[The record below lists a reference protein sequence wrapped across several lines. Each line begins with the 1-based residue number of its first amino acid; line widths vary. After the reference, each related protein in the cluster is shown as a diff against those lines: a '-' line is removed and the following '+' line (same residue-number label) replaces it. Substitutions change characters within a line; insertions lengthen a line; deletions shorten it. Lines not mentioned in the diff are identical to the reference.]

1 MSDIL
6 CRWLNVELRLSKYV
20 DPRSFSKDFANGY
33 LIGEVLHKYQLQEDF
48 DLFLKSNT
56 ANSKLNNFTLME
68 PTLQLLGV
76 SFDLSMAQAVMREQH
91 GAATRLLYQL
101 FILLQKKKKAGL
113 TGTAMEAMQPAATA
127 CLHRVEND
135 IYSERLRTVVKR
147 EADLK
152 LQKIALKYEIKGR
165 EIYDK
170 SVMAHSVKEQ
180 KQQKVQEVMRLQDI
194 EKHRHARRKQHE
206 IMTRI
211 QTAIIQIP
219 KPPPKQTLKALEK
232 QQQNRKIQ
240 EAQKVHMEIAQFEK
254 NRKKLSP
261 AGGFGTSSLSAQQ
274 MSSFHTEAPRSHGS
288 QLQRP
293 EELARVNSEY
303 IQKIRQRLEEDAA
316 ARQQREKRRRRV
328 LVEQLKAHEAQEEAL
343 REEQLVERLTRQSQ
357 LERRL
362 AVQLMQLRQQKD
374 VLRQNRVFR
383 ERQYQEQR
391 LRDFQEA
398 LEREAALARQ
408 ASLDHAEETRKEIEV
423 HNRIAAERAQ
433 ARYRKHFDSCREMLE
448 QIVDL
453 ATKAGEYRLLTG
465 NLIPGKLMREW
476 KELLFCG
483 KPLYDSGSLEELPAD
498 PTPEQ
503 FIEVEK
509 QEILNNQDYDEY
521 MSMTGEWT
529 WPEEGEAKPPPSNNN
544 ILGHV
549 VLRLQTI
556 VNPPKPDTL
565 PPFFPRFT
573 LKACVLGKL
582 FSGKS
587 TCLTRIAQVHH
598 IHVLS
603 ANVLI
608 QEALAAHQLGELGCE
623 STESGETLSTKD
635 IDQMETDT
643 EMEEESSQ
651 DSVEPLAQEPQQQ
664 GAKKKP
670 KARTALSVRAQHGAG
685 VEKFLRKGRSVPDE
699 LLVDIVVEAIR
710 AIPADS
716 GWILDGFPVDLTQAK
731 LLEKALGGSDPG
743 KERKRR
749 NKRSILSVDSNA
761 PMDPPPPSPVLDL
774 ALLLDVS
781 DDHVLDR
788 VAKQACKEESSGQA
802 GAGAGAGE
810 ESCAPAREH
819 NVVIARDKSLEKRQ
833 IQHRITAFQDT
844 WPKLEKW
851 FSGKQSILVRLIAEM
866 SEDMLFR
873 KVESILYQAMMQSEK
888 GEEVVLDSG
897 KAPAVSPP
905 LVQVA
910 PVAAPAPTESTS
922 TLTQEGLTP
931 AVKRSRSKSNSRSP
945 KGSQSNIEKN
955 TSEGKDVHR
964 KLSKSGS
971 GGAGGRSRKLSIAS
985 SFENSHGG
993 KTSPTEPFAPTPGSA
1008 HWVYVDEPLPKE
1020 IPEYLVPYWENVCN
1034 SYVTNVKAVMQNL
1047 RTERILII
1055 HHLFNIREEFK
1066 QYLRRPDLKQEFV
1079 SQWQQDYNSIPKDMR
1094 DDEDTKAEL
1103 HQRLDDLRE
1112 RLWDICDKRKEEAGQ
1127 ERAAVMCDGWLED
1140 HTAVLI
1146 NHFSTLMQVEV
1157 DRFQDSLRLLRDY
1170 YTGMYRQV
1178 LPEAG
1183 PEFTC
1188 IPLLDIVALEEPGTQ
1203 TDKSKSS
1210 ERVTKSAG
1218 KRDTG
1223 GDEKKTSKVVPLI
1236 PRRPPS
1242 TEVASTKQ
1250 KGFQDPDE
1258 KLLHDIYQ
1266 TALTAINNMVSAEA
1280 AQREA
1285 EESEEAQQQMDRER
1299 LQRMSQ
1305 ASAAAANSGKDK
1317 KKAGTRKKGP
1327 PSPAQEPSPPPPPE
1341 EDSEEVCR
1349 RAIRTKIRQ
1358 EYAAALDHEDS
1369 AVKVRVEL
1377 VKACALCMVR
1387 GLHRRAEQ
1395 AFRTMEEWLGARFL
1409 AEMNSIDQLADVV
1422 RHHIESAAKLQSEL
1436 MLVCTDFFLN
1446 GDIRVVV
1453 SPPPPPRPA
1462 PLELPIDSTLTIL
1475 QLEAFY
1481 HQLRKVAP
1489 TGVQC
1494 STDFWEILQELT
1506 SLNMGTNALP
1516 DPWMHISETQL
1527 MELVSMLTQDTE
1539 MLDWRQFLLSAALP
1553 WPTPTLPQLVQ
1564 VLARFNMA
1572 DTGTTGSLTEEQYLQ
1587 VELWF
1592 PSERALPIP
1601 EDLSE
1606 PLPYD
1611 RLANLR
1617 KFFFL
1622 LFADPDCSPARVDY
1636 VTMLLYFAAHPDP
1649 VQGFVR
1655 ALSVLMG
1662 HPLRHHSSS
1671 KLLKS
1676 VPYMEEGLSESTEQE
1691 EEVETQGGP
1700 RGEEG
1705 VSIPALLRAIC
1716 HGGARGACHNR
1727 FRPNWKS
1734 PEEYKEDFVKVY
1746 RELGYKVEDKI
1757 PFSILSQHPVI
1768 QDLIEGSAQ
1777 YQLIDI
1783 HQALQVQQSEGEP
1796 LSLAVS

>member
-6 CRWLNVELRLSKYV
+6 CRWLNVELRLSKTV
-20 DPRSFSKDFANGY
+20 DPRSISKDFANGY
-33 LIGEVLHKYQLQEDF
+33 LIGEVLHKYQLQGDF
-48 DLFLKSNT
+48 DLFLKS
-56 ANSKLNNFTLME
+56 K
-68 PTLQLLGV
+68 
-76 SFDLSMAQAVMREQH
+76 
-91 GAATRLLYQL
+91 
-101 FILLQKKKKAGL
+101 
-113 TGTAMEAMQPAATA
+113 
-127 CLHRVEND
+127 
-135 IYSERLRTVVKR
+135 
-147 EADLK
+147 
-152 LQKIALKYEIKGR
+152 
-165 EIYDK
+165 
-170 SVMAHSVKEQ
+170 
-180 KQQKVQEVMRLQDI
+180 
-194 EKHRHARRKQHE
+194 
-206 IMTRI
+206 
-211 QTAIIQIP
+211 
-219 KPPPKQTLKALEK
+219 
-232 QQQNRKIQ
+232 
-240 EAQKVHMEIAQFEK
+240 
-254 NRKKLSP
+254 
-261 AGGFGTSSLSAQQ
+261 
-274 MSSFHTEAPRSHGS
+274 
-288 QLQRP
+288 P
-293 EELARVNSEY
+293 EELAQANSEY

-398 LEREAALARQ
+398 LEREAALAHQ

-423 HNRIAAERAQ
+423 HDRIATERAQ
-433 ARYRKHFDSCREMLE
+433 ARYRKHSDSCREILE

-476 KELLFCG
+476 KELMFCG
-483 KPLYDSGSLEELPAD
+483 KLLYDSGSLEELPAD

-529 WPEEGEAKPPPSNNN
+529 WPEEGETKPPPSNNN

-565 PPFFPRFT
+565 PPSFPRFT

-582 FSGKS
+582 FSGKT
-587 TCLTRIAQVHH
+587 TCLTRISKEHP
-598 IHVLS
+598 
-603 ANVLI
+603 
-608 QEALAAHQLGELGCE
+608 
-623 STESGETLSTKD
+623 
-635 IDQMETDT
+635 
-643 EMEEESSQ
+643 SQ
-651 DSVEPLAQEPQQQ
+651 
-664 GAKKKP
+664 
-670 KARTALSVRAQHGAG
+670 LSVRAQHGAA
-685 VEKFLRKGRSVPDE
+685 VEKFLRKGKSVPDE
-699 LLVDIVVEAIR
+699 LLVDIAVEAIR

-731 LLEKALGGSDPG
+731 LLEKALGGSDTG

-749 NKRSILSVDSNA
+749 NKRSNLSVDSNA
-761 PMDPPPPSPVLDL
+761 PKEPPPPSPVLDL

-788 VAKQACKEESSGQA
+788 AAKQACEFHSPA
-802 GAGAGAGE
+802 MV
-810 ESCAPAREH
+810 CANEY
-819 NVVIARDKSLEKRQ
+819 SLCYY
-833 IQHRITAFQDT
+833 HCRITAFQDT

-851 FSGKQSILVRLIAEM
+851 FSGKQSILMRLNAEM

-888 GEEVVLDSG
+888 EEWDC
-897 KAPAVSPP
+897 PALLKNQIKYPFFP
-905 LVQVA
+905 LL
-910 PVAAPAPTESTS
+910 P
-922 TLTQEGLTP
+922 
-931 AVKRSRSKSNSRSP
+931 
-945 KGSQSNIEKN
+945 
-955 TSEGKDVHR
+955 
-964 KLSKSGS
+964 
-971 GGAGGRSRKLSIAS
+971 GGAVGRSRKLSIAS
-985 SFENSHGG
+985 YENSHGG
-993 KTSPTEPFAPTPGSA
+993 NTSPTEPLAPTPGTA

-1047 RTERILII
+1047 RREQVTLT
-1055 HHLFNIREEFK
+1055 LLSCDACREEFK
-1066 QYLRRPDLKQEFV
+1066 QYLQRPDLKQEFV
-1079 SQWQQDYNSIPKDMR
+1079 SQWQQNYNSIPKDMR
-1094 DDEDTKAEL
+1094 DDEETKAEL

-1127 ERAAVMCDGWLED
+1127 ERAAIMCDGWLED

-1170 YTGMYRQV
+1170 YTGMYKQV
-1178 LPEAG
+1178 LSEAG

-1203 TDKSKSS
+1203 TDKSKRQAEGCCSGEGIRPDS
-1210 ERVTKSAG
+1210 FEIHWVYSLETILKQTG
-1218 KRDTG
+1218 RDLSIFVYS
-1223 GDEKKTSKVVPLI
+1223 GDEVP
-1236 PRRPPS
+1236 PRYRS
-1242 TEVASTKQ
+1242 RIS
-1250 KGFQDPDE
+1250 F
-1258 KLLHDIYQ
+1258 
-1266 TALTAINNMVSAEA
+1266 
-1280 AQREA
+1280 
-1285 EESEEAQQQMDRER
+1285 
-1299 LQRMSQ
+1299 
-1305 ASAAAANSGKDK
+1305 
-1317 KKAGTRKKGP
+1317 
-1327 PSPAQEPSPPPPPE
+1327 PSPILNISGGNAKLTQDQHLGSTSPYFSVPP
-1341 EDSEEVCR
+1341 
-1349 RAIRTKIRQ
+1349 
-1358 EYAAALDHEDS
+1358 
-1369 AVKVRVEL
+1369 
-1377 VKACALCMVR
+1377 
-1387 GLHRRAEQ
+1387 
-1395 AFRTMEEWLGARFL
+1395 
-1409 AEMNSIDQLADVV
+1409 SIDQLAEVV
-1422 RHHIESAAKLQSEL
+1422 RHHIESAVKLQSEL

-1446 GDIRVVV
+1446 GDMRVVV

-1462 PLELPIDSTLTIL
+1462 PLELPTDSTLTIL

-1481 HQLRKVAP
+1481 RQLCKVAP

-1516 DPWMHISETQL
+1516 DPWMHISESQL
-1527 MELVSMLTQDTE
+1527 VELVSMLTQNTE

-1553 WPTPTLPQLVQ
+1553 WPTPTLPQLLQ
-1564 VLARFNMA
+1564 VLARFKMA
-1572 DTGTTGSLTEEQYLQ
+1572 DAGATGSLTEEQYLK

-1592 PSERALPIP
+1592 PSERAVSIP

-1622 LFADPDCSPARVDY
+1622 LFSDPNCSPARVDY

-1649 VQGFVR
+1649 MQGFVR
-1655 ALSVLMG
+1655 ALSVVMG
-1662 HPLRHHSSS
+1662 QPLRHHSSS
-1671 KLLKS
+1671 RLLK
-1676 VPYMEEGLSESTEQE
+1676 VGYVTLHPRLHEGLSESTELE

-1716 HGGARGACHNR
+1716 HGGAWGACHNR
-1727 FRPNWKS
+1727 FHPNWKS
-1734 PEEYKEDFVKVY
+1734 PDEYKEVQDRSFT
-1746 RELGYKVEDKI
+1746 LFCKI
-1757 PFSILSQHPVI
+1757 YIYIYIYEKPGPRSVCAVMTTPCH
-1768 QDLIEGSAQ
+1768 D
-1777 YQLIDI
+1777 
-1783 HQALQVQQSEGEP
+1783 SE
-1796 LSLAVS
+1796 

>member
-6 CRWLNVELRLSKYV
+6 CRWLNVELRLSKTV
-20 DPRSFSKDFANGY
+20 DPRSISKDFANGY
-33 LIGEVLHKYQLQEDF
+33 LIGEVLHKYQLQGDF
-48 DLFLKSNT
+48 DMFLKSNT
-56 ANSKLNNFTLME
+56 ENSKLTNFTLME

-76 SFDLSMAQAVMREQH
+76 SFNLSMAQAVMREQH

-101 FILLQKKKKAGL
+101 FILLQKKRRAGL

-135 IYSERLRTVVKR
+135 IYSEVSGIRLPQPLTSASFVFCR
-147 EADLK
+147 
-152 LQKIALKYEIKGR
+152 R

-170 SVMAHSVKEQ
+170 SVMAHFVEEQ
-180 KQQKVQEVMRLQDI
+180 KRQKVQEEMRLQDI

-219 KPPPKQTLKALEK
+219 KPPPNRTLKALEK
-232 QQQNRKIQ
+232 QQQNRKKQ
-240 EAQKVHMEIAQFEK
+240 EAQVKEECLYCK
-254 NRKKLSP
+254 
-261 AGGFGTSSLSAQQ
+261 
-274 MSSFHTEAPRSHGS
+274 
-288 QLQRP
+288 LQRP
-293 EELARVNSEY
+293 EELAQANIEY

-423 HNRIAAERAQ
+423 HDRIATERAQ
-433 ARYRKHFDSCREMLE
+433 ARYRKHSDSCREILE

-465 NLIPGKLMREW
+465 NLIPAKLMREW
-476 KELLFCG
+476 KELMFCG
-483 KPLYDSGSLEELPAD
+483 MPLYDSGSLEELPAD

-529 WPEEGEAKPPPSNNN
+529 WPEEGETKPPPSNNN

-582 FSGKS
+582 FSGKT
-587 TCLTRIAQVHH
+587 TCLTRIA
-598 IHVLS
+598 
-603 ANVLI
+603 N
-608 QEALAAHQLGELGCE
+608 EY
-623 STESGETLSTKD
+623 TLYYY
-635 IDQMETDT
+635 
-643 EMEEESSQ
+643 
-651 DSVEPLAQEPQQQ
+651 
-664 GAKKKP
+664 
-670 KARTALSVRAQHGAG
+670 H
-685 VEKFLRKGRSVPDE
+685 
-699 LLVDIVVEAIR
+699 
-710 AIPADS
+710 
-716 GWILDGFPVDLTQAK
+716 
-731 LLEKALGGSDPG
+731 
-743 KERKRR
+743 
-749 NKRSILSVDSNA
+749 
-761 PMDPPPPSPVLDL
+761 
-774 ALLLDVS
+774 
-781 DDHVLDR
+781 
-788 VAKQACKEESSGQA
+788 C
-802 GAGAGAGE
+802 
-810 ESCAPAREH
+810 
-819 NVVIARDKSLEKRQ
+819 
-833 IQHRITAFQDT
+833 RITAFQDT

-851 FSGKQSILVRLIAEM
+851 FSGKQSILVRLNAEM

-888 GEEVVLDSG
+888 GTG
-897 KAPAVSPP
+897 
-905 LVQVA
+905 
-910 PVAAPAPTESTS
+910 
-922 TLTQEGLTP
+922 
-931 AVKRSRSKSNSRSP
+931 
-945 KGSQSNIEKN
+945 
-955 TSEGKDVHR
+955 
-964 KLSKSGS
+964 
-971 GGAGGRSRKLSIAS
+971 KLSIAS
-985 SFENSHGG
+985 SYENSHCGN
-993 KTSPTEPFAPTPGSA
+993 TSPTEPLAPTPGSA

-1047 RTERILII
+1047 RTEQVTLT
-1055 HHLFNIREEFK
+1055 LLSCDACREEFK

-1079 SQWQQDYNSIPKDMR
+1079 SQWQQNYNSIPKDMR
-1094 DDEDTKAEL
+1094 DDEETKAEL

-1127 ERAAVMCDGWLED
+1127 ERAAIMCDGWLED

-1170 YTGMYRQV
+1170 YTGMYKQV
-1178 LPEAG
+1178 LSEAG

-1203 TDKSKSS
+1203 TDKSKRQAEGSCSGERICPDSS
-1210 ERVTKSAG
+1210 E
-1218 KRDTG
+1218 
-1223 GDEKKTSKVVPLI
+1223 I
-1236 PRRPPS
+1236 PRVYSLETILNQMEANREGRIYICPII
-1242 TEVASTKQ
+1242 
-1250 KGFQDPDE
+1250 
-1258 KLLHDIYQ
+1258 KLLF
-1266 TALTAINNMVSAEA
+1266 
-1280 AQREA
+1280 
-1285 EESEEAQQQMDRER
+1285 
-1299 LQRMSQ
+1299 
-1305 ASAAAANSGKDK
+1305 
-1317 KKAGTRKKGP
+1317 
-1327 PSPAQEPSPPPPPE
+1327 
-1341 EDSEEVCR
+1341 C
-1349 RAIRTKIRQ
+1349 
-1358 EYAAALDHEDS
+1358 

-1387 GLHRRAEQ
+1387 FLHRQAEQ
-1395 AFRTMEEWLGARFL
+1395 AFRTMEELLGARFL
-1409 AEMNSIDQLADVV
+1409 SEMNSIDQLAEVV

-1446 GDIRVVV
+1446 GDMRVVV
-1453 SPPPPPRPA
+1453 SPPPPPRPV
-1462 PLELPIDSTLTIL
+1462 PLELPTDSTLTIL

-1481 HQLRKVAP
+1481 RQLRKVAP

-1516 DPWMHISETQL
+1516 DPWMHISESQL
-1527 MELVSMLTQDTE
+1527 VELVSMLTQDTE

-1553 WPTPTLPQLVQ
+1553 WPTPTLPQLLQ
-1564 VLARFNMA
+1564 VLARFKMA
-1572 DTGTTGSLTEEQYLQ
+1572 DAGATGSLTEEQYLK

-1592 PSERALPIP
+1592 PSERALSIP

-1622 LFADPDCSPARVDY
+1622 LFADPNSSPARVDY

-1649 VQGFVR
+1649 MQGFVR
-1655 ALSVLMG
+1655 ALSVVMG
-1662 HPLRHHSSS
+1662 QPLRHHSSS
-1671 KLLKS
+1671 RLLK
-1676 VPYMEEGLSESTEQE
+1676 VGYVTLLCI
-1691 EEVETQGGP
+1691 QGC
-1700 RGEEG
+1700 
-1705 VSIPALLRAIC
+1705 I
-1716 HGGARGACHNR
+1716 
-1727 FRPNWKS
+1727 
-1734 PEEYKEDFVKVY
+1734 
-1746 RELGYKVEDKI
+1746 
-1757 PFSILSQHPVI
+1757 
-1768 QDLIEGSAQ
+1768 
-1777 YQLIDI
+1777 
-1783 HQALQVQQSEGEP
+1783 
-1796 LSLAVS
+1796 

>member
-6 CRWLNVELRLSKYV
+6 CRWLNVELRLSKTV
-20 DPRSFSKDFANGY
+20 DPRSISKDFANGY
-33 LIGEVLHKYQLQEDF
+33 LIGEVLHKYQLQGDF
-48 DLFLKSNT
+48 DMFLKSNT
-56 ANSKLNNFTLME
+56 ENSKLTNFTLME

-76 SFDLSMAQAVMREQH
+76 SFNLSMAQAVMREQH

-101 FILLQKKKKAGL
+101 FILLQKKRRAGL

-135 IYSERLRTVVKR
+135 IYSE
-147 EADLK
+147 
-152 LQKIALKYEIKGR
+152 
-165 EIYDK
+165 
-170 SVMAHSVKEQ
+170 
-180 KQQKVQEVMRLQDI
+180 
-194 EKHRHARRKQHE
+194 HRHARRKQHE

-219 KPPPKQTLKALEK
+219 KPPPNRTLKALEK
-232 QQQNRKIQ
+232 QQQNRKKQ
-240 EAQKVHMEIAQFEK
+240 EAQVKEECLYCK
-254 NRKKLSP
+254 
-261 AGGFGTSSLSAQQ
+261 
-274 MSSFHTEAPRSHGS
+274 
-288 QLQRP
+288 LQRP
-293 EELARVNSEY
+293 EELAQANIEY

-423 HNRIAAERAQ
+423 HDRIATERAQ
-433 ARYRKHFDSCREMLE
+433 ARYRKHSDSCREILE

-465 NLIPGKLMREW
+465 NLIPAKLMREW
-476 KELLFCG
+476 KELMFCG
-483 KPLYDSGSLEELPAD
+483 MPLYDSGSLEELPAD

-529 WPEEGEAKPPPSNNN
+529 WPEEGETKPPPSNNN

-582 FSGKS
+582 FSGKT
-587 TCLTRIAQVHH
+587 TCLTRIAK
-598 IHVLS
+598 VLCIW
-603 ANVLI
+603 NNK
-608 QEALAAHQLGELGCE
+608 EHP
-623 STESGETLSTKD
+623 
-635 IDQMETDT
+635 
-643 EMEEESSQ
+643 SQ
-651 DSVEPLAQEPQQQ
+651 
-664 GAKKKP
+664 
-670 KARTALSVRAQHGAG
+670 LSVRAQHGAA
-685 VEKFLRKGRSVPDE
+685 VEKFLRNGRSVPDE
-699 LLVDIVVEAIR
+699 LLVDIAVEAIR

-731 LLEKALGGSDPG
+731 LLEKALGGSDTG

-749 NKRSILSVDSNA
+749 NKRSNLSVDSNV
-761 PMDPPPPSPVLDL
+761 PKEPPPPSPVLDL

-788 VAKQACKEESSGQA
+788 VAKQANEYTLYYYHC
-802 GAGAGAGE
+802 
-810 ESCAPAREH
+810 
-819 NVVIARDKSLEKRQ
+819 
-833 IQHRITAFQDT
+833 RITAFQDT

-851 FSGKQSILVRLIAEM
+851 FSGKQSILVRLNAEM

-888 GEEVVLDSG
+888 GTG
-897 KAPAVSPP
+897 
-905 LVQVA
+905 
-910 PVAAPAPTESTS
+910 
-922 TLTQEGLTP
+922 
-931 AVKRSRSKSNSRSP
+931 R
-945 KGSQSNIEKN
+945 
-955 TSEGKDVHR
+955 
-964 KLSKSGS
+964 
-971 GGAGGRSRKLSIAS
+971 AGGRSRKLSIAS
-985 SFENSHGG
+985 SYENSHCGN
-993 KTSPTEPFAPTPGSA
+993 TSPTEPLAPTPGSA

-1047 RTERILII
+1047 RTEQVTLT
-1055 HHLFNIREEFK
+1055 LLSCDACREEFK

-1079 SQWQQDYNSIPKDMR
+1079 SQWQQNYNSIPKDMR
-1094 DDEDTKAEL
+1094 DDEETKAEL

-1127 ERAAVMCDGWLED
+1127 ERAAIMCDGWLED

-1170 YTGMYRQV
+1170 YTGMYKQV
-1178 LPEAG
+1178 LSEAG

-1203 TDKSKSS
+1203 TDKSKRQAEGSCSGERICPDSS
-1210 ERVTKSAG
+1210 EIPRVYSLETILNQMEANREGRIYICPIIKLLFCSCQQLMG
-1218 KRDTG
+1218 IHNKY
-1223 GDEKKTSKVVPLI
+1223 KCFYVPLH
-1236 PRRPPS
+1236 PTLP
-1242 TEVASTKQ
+1242 
-1250 KGFQDPDE
+1250 
-1258 KLLHDIYQ
+1258 
-1266 TALTAINNMVSAEA
+1266 
-1280 AQREA
+1280 
-1285 EESEEAQQQMDRER
+1285 
-1299 LQRMSQ
+1299 
-1305 ASAAAANSGKDK
+1305 
-1317 KKAGTRKKGP
+1317 
-1327 PSPAQEPSPPPPPE
+1327 
-1341 EDSEEVCR
+1341 
-1349 RAIRTKIRQ
+1349 
-1358 EYAAALDHEDS
+1358 DS

-1387 GLHRRAEQ
+1387 FLHRQAEQ
-1395 AFRTMEEWLGARFL
+1395 AFRTMEELLGARFL
-1409 AEMNSIDQLADVV
+1409 SEMNSIDQLAEVV

-1446 GDIRVVV
+1446 GDMRVVV
-1453 SPPPPPRPA
+1453 SPPPPPRPV
-1462 PLELPIDSTLTIL
+1462 PLELPTDSTLTIL

-1481 HQLRKVAP
+1481 RQLRKVAP

-1516 DPWMHISETQL
+1516 DPWMHISDVQL
-1527 MELVSMLTQDTE
+1527 VELVSMLTQDTE

-1553 WPTPTLPQLVQ
+1553 WPTPTLPQLLQ
-1564 VLARFNMA
+1564 VLARFKMA
-1572 DTGTTGSLTEEQYLQ
+1572 DAGATGSLTEEQYLK

-1592 PSERALPIP
+1592 PSERALSIP

-1622 LFADPDCSPARVDY
+1622 LFADPNSSPARVDY

-1649 VQGFVR
+1649 MQGFVR
-1655 ALSVLMG
+1655 ALSVVMG
-1662 HPLRHHSSS
+1662 QPLRHHSSS
-1671 KLLKS
+1671 RLLK
-1676 VPYMEEGLSESTEQE
+1676 VGYVTLLCI
-1691 EEVETQGGP
+1691 QGC
-1700 RGEEG
+1700 
-1705 VSIPALLRAIC
+1705 I
-1716 HGGARGACHNR
+1716 
-1727 FRPNWKS
+1727 
-1734 PEEYKEDFVKVY
+1734 
-1746 RELGYKVEDKI
+1746 
-1757 PFSILSQHPVI
+1757 
-1768 QDLIEGSAQ
+1768 
-1777 YQLIDI
+1777 
-1783 HQALQVQQSEGEP
+1783 
-1796 LSLAVS
+1796 

>member
-6 CRWLNVELRLSKYV
+6 CRWLNVELRLSKTV
-20 DPRSFSKDFANGY
+20 DPRSISKDFANGY
-33 LIGEVLHKYQLQEDF
+33 LIGEVLHKYQLQGDF
-48 DLFLKSNT
+48 DLFLKSYKTIVSPST

-76 SFDLSMAQAVMREQH
+76 SLDLSMAQAVMREQH

-101 FILLQKKKKAGL
+101 FILLQKKRKAGL

-127 CLHRVEND
+127 FLHR
-135 IYSERLRTVVKR
+135 
-147 EADLK
+147 
-152 LQKIALKYEIKGR
+152 
-165 EIYDK
+165 
-170 SVMAHSVKEQ
+170 
-180 KQQKVQEVMRLQDI
+180 
-194 EKHRHARRKQHE
+194 HRHARRKQHE
-206 IMTRI
+206 MMTRI
-211 QTAIIQIP
+211 QTAVIQIP
-219 KPPPKQTLKALEK
+219 KPPPNRTLKALEK
-232 QQQNRKIQ
+232 QQQNRKKQ
-240 EAQKVHMEIAQFEK
+240 EAQVKEERQYCK
-254 NRKKLSP
+254 
-261 AGGFGTSSLSAQQ
+261 
-274 MSSFHTEAPRSHGS
+274 
-288 QLQRP
+288 LQRP
-293 EELARVNSEY
+293 EELAQANSEY
-303 IQKIRQRLEEDAA
+303 IQKIRQRLEEDAT

-374 VLRQNRVFR
+374 ILRQNRVFR

-423 HNRIAAERAQ
+423 HDRIATERAQ
-433 ARYRKHFDSCREMLE
+433 ARYRKHSDSCREILE

-476 KELLFCG
+476 KELMFCG

-529 WPEEGEAKPPPSNNN
+529 WPEEGETKPPPSNNN

-582 FSGKS
+582 FSGKT
-587 TCLTRIAQVHH
+587 TCLTRIAKVHH
-598 IHVLS
+598 IHILS

-608 QEALAAHQLGELGCE
+608 QEALAAHQLGKLGREVRKTCVQTFDWYCIYYLYICIRNNKE
-623 STESGETLSTKD
+623 HP
-635 IDQMETDT
+635 
-643 EMEEESSQ
+643 SQ
-651 DSVEPLAQEPQQQ
+651 
-664 GAKKKP
+664 
-670 KARTALSVRAQHGAG
+670 LSVRAQHGAA

-699 LLVDIVVEAIR
+699 LLVDIAVEAIR

-731 LLEKALGGSDPG
+731 LLEKALGGSDTG

-749 NKRSILSVDSNA
+749 NKRSNLSVDSNA
-761 PMDPPPPSPVLDL
+761 PKEPPPPSPVLDL

-788 VAKQACKEESSGQA
+788 AAKGPTLI
-802 GAGAGAGE
+802 
-810 ESCAPAREH
+810 CANEY
-819 NVVIARDKSLEKRQ
+819 SLCYY
-833 IQHRITAFQDT
+833 HCRITAFQDT

-851 FSGKQSILVRLIAEM
+851 FSGKQSILMRLNAEM

-873 KVESILYQAMMQSEK
+873 KVESILYQEWDCPVPLK
-888 GEEVVLDSG
+888 
-897 KAPAVSPP
+897 KKNIPFSPLLP
-905 LVQVA
+905 
-910 PVAAPAPTESTS
+910 
-922 TLTQEGLTP
+922 
-931 AVKRSRSKSNSRSP
+931 
-945 KGSQSNIEKN
+945 
-955 TSEGKDVHR
+955 
-964 KLSKSGS
+964 
-971 GGAGGRSRKLSIAS
+971 GGAVGHSRKLSIAS
-985 SFENSHGG
+985 SLENSHGVN
-993 KTSPTEPFAPTPGSA
+993 TSPTEPLAPTPGTT

-1079 SQWQQDYNSIPKDMR
+1079 SQWQQNYNSIPKDMR
-1094 DDEDTKAEL
+1094 DDEETKAEL

-1127 ERAAVMCDGWLED
+1127 ERAAIMCDGWLED

-1146 NHFSTLMQVEV
+1146 NHFSTLMQVML
-1157 DRFQDSLRLLRDY
+1157 FY
-1170 YTGMYRQV
+1170 
-1178 LPEAG
+1178 
-1183 PEFTC
+1183 
-1188 IPLLDIVALEEPGTQ
+1188 
-1203 TDKSKSS
+1203 
-1210 ERVTKSAG
+1210 
-1218 KRDTG
+1218 
-1223 GDEKKTSKVVPLI
+1223 VPLH
-1236 PRRPPS
+1236 PTLP
-1242 TEVASTKQ
+1242 
-1250 KGFQDPDE
+1250 
-1258 KLLHDIYQ
+1258 
-1266 TALTAINNMVSAEA
+1266 
-1280 AQREA
+1280 
-1285 EESEEAQQQMDRER
+1285 
-1299 LQRMSQ
+1299 
-1305 ASAAAANSGKDK
+1305 
-1317 KKAGTRKKGP
+1317 
-1327 PSPAQEPSPPPPPE
+1327 
-1341 EDSEEVCR
+1341 
-1349 RAIRTKIRQ
+1349 
-1358 EYAAALDHEDS
+1358 DS

-1387 GLHRRAEQ
+1387 VLHRQAEQ

-1409 AEMNSIDQLADVV
+1409 SEMNSIDQLAEVV

-1446 GDIRVVV
+1446 GDMRVVV
-1453 SPPPPPRPA
+1453 SPPNPPRPA
-1462 PLELPIDSTLTIL
+1462 PLELPTDSTLTIL

-1481 HQLRKVAP
+1481 RQLRKVAP

-1494 STDFWEILQELT
+1494 STDFWEILQEIT

-1516 DPWMHISETQL
+1516 DPWMHISEPQL
-1527 MELVSMLTQDTE
+1527 VELVSMLTQNTE

-1553 WPTPTLPQLVQ
+1553 WPTPTLPQLLQ
-1564 VLARFNMA
+1564 VLARFKMEDA
-1572 DTGTTGSLTEEQYLQ
+1572 GATGSLTEEQYLK
-1587 VELWF
+1587 V
-1592 PSERALPIP
+1592 PS
-1601 EDLSE
+1601 
-1606 PLPYD
+1606 Y
-1611 RLANLR
+1611 
-1617 KFFFL
+1617 FFFL

-1649 VQGFVR
+1649 MQGFVR
-1655 ALSVLMG
+1655 ALSVVMG
-1662 HPLRHHSSS
+1662 QPLRHQSSS
-1671 KLLKS
+1671 RLLKS
-1676 VPYMEEGLSESTEQE
+1676 VPYMEEGLSESTELE
-1691 EEVETQGGP
+1691 EEVEPQGGP

-1705 VSIPALLRAIC
+1705 VSMPALLRVIC
-1716 HGGARGACHNR
+1716 HGGAWGACQNR
-1727 FRPNWKS
+1727 FHPNWKS
-1734 PEEYKEDFVKVY
+1734 PDEYKEVQDRSFTPYCKIYIYIYIYKYNLVTDLFV
-1746 RELGYKVEDKI
+1746 
-1757 PFSILSQHPVI
+1757 LS
-1768 QDLIEGSAQ
+1768 
-1777 YQLIDI
+1777 
-1783 HQALQVQQSEGEP
+1783 
-1796 LSLAVS
+1796 

>member
-6 CRWLNVELRLSKYV
+6 CRWLNVELRLSKTV
-20 DPRSFSKDFANGY
+20 DPRSISKDFANGY
-33 LIGEVLHKYQLQEDF
+33 LIGEVLHKYQLQGDF
-48 DLFLKSNT
+48 DLFLKSYKTIVSPST

-76 SFDLSMAQAVMREQH
+76 SLDLSMAQAVMREQH

-101 FILLQKKKKAGL
+101 FILLQKKRKAGL

-127 CLHRVEND
+127 FLHR
-135 IYSERLRTVVKR
+135 
-147 EADLK
+147 
-152 LQKIALKYEIKGR
+152 
-165 EIYDK
+165 
-170 SVMAHSVKEQ
+170 
-180 KQQKVQEVMRLQDI
+180 
-194 EKHRHARRKQHE
+194 HRHARRKQHE
-206 IMTRI
+206 MMTRI
-211 QTAIIQIP
+211 QTAVIQIP
-219 KPPPKQTLKALEK
+219 KPPPNRTLKALEK
-232 QQQNRKIQ
+232 QQQNRKKQ
-240 EAQKVHMEIAQFEK
+240 EAQVKEECLYCK
-254 NRKKLSP
+254 
-261 AGGFGTSSLSAQQ
+261 
-274 MSSFHTEAPRSHGS
+274 
-288 QLQRP
+288 LQRP
-293 EELARVNSEY
+293 EELAQANSEY
-303 IQKIRQRLEEDAA
+303 IQKIRQRLEEDAT
-316 ARQQREKRRRRV
+316 ARQQREKRRRHV

-408 ASLDHAEETRKEIEV
+408 ASLDHAEDTRKEIEV
-423 HNRIAAERAQ
+423 HDRIATERAQ
-433 ARYRKHFDSCREMLE
+433 ARYRKHSDSCREILE

-476 KELLFCG
+476 KELMFCG

-529 WPEEGEAKPPPSNNN
+529 WPEEGETKPPPSNNN

-582 FSGKS
+582 FSGKT
-587 TCLTRIAQVHH
+587 TCLTRIAKEFVRMRTCIRNNKEHP
-598 IHVLS
+598 
-603 ANVLI
+603 
-608 QEALAAHQLGELGCE
+608 
-623 STESGETLSTKD
+623 
-635 IDQMETDT
+635 
-643 EMEEESSQ
+643 SQ
-651 DSVEPLAQEPQQQ
+651 
-664 GAKKKP
+664 
-670 KARTALSVRAQHGAG
+670 LSVRAQHGAA

-699 LLVDIVVEAIR
+699 LLVDIAVEAIR

-731 LLEKALGGSDPG
+731 LLEKALGGSDTG

-749 NKRSILSVDSNA
+749 NKRSNLSVDSNA
-761 PMDPPPPSPVLDL
+761 PKEPPPPSPVLDL

-788 VAKQACKEESSGQA
+788 AAKQACEFHSPERWTNRKVTSSNPRA
-802 GAGAGAGE
+802 
-810 ESCAPAREH
+810 
-819 NVVIARDKSLEKRQ
+819 DKGTNLSLCYY
-833 IQHRITAFQDT
+833 HCRITAFQDT

-851 FSGKQSILVRLIAEM
+851 FSGKQSILMRLNAEM

-888 GEEVVLDSG
+888 GG
-897 KAPAVSPP
+897 AV
-905 LVQVA
+905 
-910 PVAAPAPTESTS
+910 
-922 TLTQEGLTP
+922 GH
-931 AVKRSRSKSNSRSP
+931 SR
-945 KGSQSNIEKN
+945 
-955 TSEGKDVHR
+955 T
-964 KLSKSGS
+964 
-971 GGAGGRSRKLSIAS
+971 LSIAS
-985 SFENSHGG
+985 SFENSHGVT
-993 KTSPTEPFAPTPGSA
+993 TSPTEPLAPTPGTT

-1079 SQWQQDYNSIPKDMR
+1079 SQWQQNYNSIPKDMR
-1094 DDEDTKAEL
+1094 DDEETKAEL

-1127 ERAAVMCDGWLED
+1127 ERAAIMCDGWLED

-1146 NHFSTLMQVEV
+1146 NHFSTLIQVEV

-1170 YTGMYRQV
+1170 YTGMYKQV
-1178 LPEAG
+1178 LSEAA

-1188 IPLLDIVALEEPGTQ
+1188 IPLLDIVALEEPGNQ
-1203 TDKSKSS
+1203 TDKSKRQAEGCCSGEGIRPDSS
-1210 ERVTKSAG
+1210 KIPRVYSLETILNQMESSWQQLMGIHNKYKG
-1218 KRDTG
+1218 FY
-1223 GDEKKTSKVVPLI
+1223 VPLH
-1236 PRRPPS
+1236 PTLP
-1242 TEVASTKQ
+1242 
-1250 KGFQDPDE
+1250 
-1258 KLLHDIYQ
+1258 
-1266 TALTAINNMVSAEA
+1266 
-1280 AQREA
+1280 
-1285 EESEEAQQQMDRER
+1285 
-1299 LQRMSQ
+1299 
-1305 ASAAAANSGKDK
+1305 
-1317 KKAGTRKKGP
+1317 
-1327 PSPAQEPSPPPPPE
+1327 
-1341 EDSEEVCR
+1341 
-1349 RAIRTKIRQ
+1349 
-1358 EYAAALDHEDS
+1358 DS

-1387 GLHRRAEQ
+1387 VLHRQAEQ

-1409 AEMNSIDQLADVV
+1409 SEMNSIDQLAEVV

-1446 GDIRVVV
+1446 GDVRVVV
-1453 SPPPPPRPA
+1453 SPPNPPRPA
-1462 PLELPIDSTLTIL
+1462 PLELPTDSTLTIL

-1481 HQLRKVAP
+1481 RQLRKVAP

-1494 STDFWEILQELT
+1494 STDFWEILQEIT

-1516 DPWMHISETQL
+1516 DPWMHISESQL
-1527 MELVSMLTQDTE
+1527 VELVSMLTQNTE

-1553 WPTPTLPQLVQ
+1553 WPTPTLPQLLQ
-1564 VLARFNMA
+1564 VLARFKME
-1572 DTGTTGSLTEEQYLQ
+1572 DTGATGSLTEEQYLK

-1649 VQGFVR
+1649 TQGFVR
-1655 ALSVLMG
+1655 ALSVVMG
-1662 HPLRHHSSS
+1662 QPLRHQSSS
-1671 KLLKS
+1671 RLLKVGFVTLHPRLHVKQHPIPLHS
-1676 VPYMEEGLSESTEQE
+1676 VPTLVKRSVLYSVPTLVKRTVLYSVPTLVKRSVLYSVPTLVKRTVLYSVPTLVKRSVLYSVSSQKDSSQQE
-1691 EEVETQGGP
+1691 C
-1700 RGEEG
+1700 
-1705 VSIPALLRAIC
+1705 SI
-1716 HGGARGACHNR
+1716 
-1727 FRPNWKS
+1727 
-1734 PEEYKEDFVKVY
+1734 
-1746 RELGYKVEDKI
+1746 
-1757 PFSILSQHPVI
+1757 
-1768 QDLIEGSAQ
+1768 
-1777 YQLIDI
+1777 
-1783 HQALQVQQSEGEP
+1783 
-1796 LSLAVS
+1796 

>member
-6 CRWLNVELRLSKYV
+6 CRWLNVELRLSKTV
-20 DPRSFSKDFANGY
+20 DPRSISKDFANGY
-33 LIGEVLHKYQLQEDF
+33 LIGEVLHKYQLQGDF

-76 SFDLSMAQAVMREQH
+76 SFDLSMAQAVMREQQ

-101 FILLQKKKKAGL
+101 FILLQKKRKAGL

-135 IYSERLRTVVKR
+135 IYSEVSGIRLPQPLTRFDT
-147 EADLK
+147 
-152 LQKIALKYEIKGR
+152 QC
-165 EIYDK
+165 
-170 SVMAHSVKEQ
+170 
-180 KQQKVQEVMRLQDI
+180 
-194 EKHRHARRKQHE
+194 HRHVRRKQHE
-206 IMTRI
+206 MMTRI

-219 KPPPKQTLKALEK
+219 KPPPNRTLKALEK
-232 QQQNRKIQ
+232 QQQNRKQQ
-240 EAQKVHMEIAQFEK
+240 EAQVKEECLYCK
-254 NRKKLSP
+254 
-261 AGGFGTSSLSAQQ
+261 
-274 MSSFHTEAPRSHGS
+274 
-288 QLQRP
+288 LQRP
-293 EELARVNSEY
+293 EELAQANSEY

-398 LEREAALARQ
+398 LEREAALAHQ

-423 HNRIAAERAQ
+423 HDRIATERAQ
-433 ARYRKHFDSCREMLE
+433 ARYRKHSDSCREILE

-476 KELLFCG
+476 KELMFCG
-483 KPLYDSGSLEELPAD
+483 KLLYDSGSLEELPAD

-529 WPEEGEAKPPPSNNN
+529 WPEEGETKPPPSNNN

-565 PPFFPRFT
+565 PPSFPRFT

-582 FSGKS
+582 FSGKT
-587 TCLTRIAQVHH
+587 TCLTRISKEHP
-598 IHVLS
+598 
-603 ANVLI
+603 
-608 QEALAAHQLGELGCE
+608 
-623 STESGETLSTKD
+623 
-635 IDQMETDT
+635 
-643 EMEEESSQ
+643 SQ
-651 DSVEPLAQEPQQQ
+651 
-664 GAKKKP
+664 
-670 KARTALSVRAQHGAG
+670 LSVRAQHGAA
-685 VEKFLRKGRSVPDE
+685 VEKFLRKGKSVPDE
-699 LLVDIVVEAIR
+699 LLVDIAVEAIR

-731 LLEKALGGSDPG
+731 LLEKALGGSDTG

-749 NKRSILSVDSNA
+749 NKRSNLSVDSNA
-761 PMDPPPPSPVLDL
+761 PKEPPPPSPVLDL

-788 VAKQACKEESSGQA
+788 AAKQASMV
-802 GAGAGAGE
+802 
-810 ESCAPAREH
+810 CANEY
-819 NVVIARDKSLEKRQ
+819 SLCYY
-833 IQHRITAFQDT
+833 HCRITAFQDT

-851 FSGKQSILVRLIAEM
+851 FSGKQSILMRLNAEM

-888 GEEVVLDSG
+888 GTEEWDC
-897 KAPAVSPP
+897 PALLKNQIKYPFFP
-905 LVQVA
+905 LL
-910 PVAAPAPTESTS
+910 P
-922 TLTQEGLTP
+922 
-931 AVKRSRSKSNSRSP
+931 
-945 KGSQSNIEKN
+945 
-955 TSEGKDVHR
+955 
-964 KLSKSGS
+964 
-971 GGAGGRSRKLSIAS
+971 GGAVGRSRKLSIAS
-985 SFENSHGG
+985 YENSHGG
-993 KTSPTEPFAPTPGSA
+993 NTSPTEPLAPTPGTA

-1047 RTERILII
+1047 RRELTLT
-1055 HHLFNIREEFK
+1055 LLSCDACREEFK
-1066 QYLRRPDLKQEFV
+1066 QYLQRPDLKQEFV
-1079 SQWQQDYNSIPKDMR
+1079 SQWQQNYNSIPKDMR
-1094 DDEDTKAEL
+1094 DDEETKAEL

-1127 ERAAVMCDGWLED
+1127 ERAAIMCDGWLED

-1170 YTGMYRQV
+1170 YTGMYKQV
-1178 LPEAG
+1178 LSEAG

-1203 TDKSKSS
+1203 TDKSKRQAEGCCSGEGIRPDSFEIHWVYSLETILKQTGRDLSIFSS
-1210 ERVTKSAG
+1210 WQQLMGIHNKY
-1218 KRDTG
+1218 KCFYL
-1223 GDEKKTSKVVPLI
+1223 PLH
-1236 PRRPPS
+1236 PTLP
-1242 TEVASTKQ
+1242 
-1250 KGFQDPDE
+1250 
-1258 KLLHDIYQ
+1258 
-1266 TALTAINNMVSAEA
+1266 
-1280 AQREA
+1280 
-1285 EESEEAQQQMDRER
+1285 
-1299 LQRMSQ
+1299 
-1305 ASAAAANSGKDK
+1305 
-1317 KKAGTRKKGP
+1317 
-1327 PSPAQEPSPPPPPE
+1327 
-1341 EDSEEVCR
+1341 
-1349 RAIRTKIRQ
+1349 
-1358 EYAAALDHEDS
+1358 DS
-1369 AVKVRVEL
+1369 AVKVRMEL

-1387 GLHRRAEQ
+1387 VLHRQAEQ

-1409 AEMNSIDQLADVV
+1409 SEMNSIDQLAEVV
-1422 RHHIESAAKLQSEL
+1422 RHHIESAVKLQSEL

-1446 GDIRVVV
+1446 GDMRVVV

-1462 PLELPIDSTLTIL
+1462 PLELPTDSTLTIL

-1481 HQLRKVAP
+1481 RQLCKVAP

-1516 DPWMHISETQL
+1516 DPWMHISESQL
-1527 MELVSMLTQDTE
+1527 VELVSMLTQNTE

-1553 WPTPTLPQLVQ
+1553 WPTPTLPQLLQ
-1564 VLARFNMA
+1564 VLARFKMA
-1572 DTGTTGSLTEEQYLQ
+1572 DAGATGSLTEEQYLK

-1592 PSERALPIP
+1592 PSERAVSIP

-1622 LFADPDCSPARVDY
+1622 LFSDPNCSPARVDY

-1649 VQGFVR
+1649 MQGFVR
-1655 ALSVLMG
+1655 ALSVVMG
-1662 HPLRHHSSS
+1662 QPLRHHSSS
-1671 KLLKS
+1671 RLLK
-1676 VPYMEEGLSESTEQE
+1676 LE

-1716 HGGARGACHNR
+1716 HGGAWGACHNR
-1727 FRPNWKS
+1727 FHPNWKS
-1734 PEEYKEDFVKVY
+1734 PDEYKEVQDRSFT
-1746 RELGYKVEDKI
+1746 LFCKI
-1757 PFSILSQHPVI
+1757 YIYIYIYEKPGPRSVCAVMTTPCH
-1768 QDLIEGSAQ
+1768 D
-1777 YQLIDI
+1777 
-1783 HQALQVQQSEGEP
+1783 SE
-1796 LSLAVS
+1796 

>member
-6 CRWLNVELRLSKYV
+6 CRWLNVELRLSKTV
-20 DPRSFSKDFANGY
+20 DPRSISKDFANGY
-33 LIGEVLHKYQLQEDF
+33 LIGEVLHKYQLQGDF

-76 SFDLSMAQAVMREQH
+76 SLDLSMAQAVMREQH

-101 FILLQKKKKAGL
+101 FILLQKKRKAGL

-127 CLHRVEND
+127 FLHRVEND

-170 SVMAHSVKEQ
+170 SVMAHFVEEQ
-180 KQQKVQEVMRLQDI
+180 RRQKVQEEMRLQDI

-206 IMTRI
+206 MMTRI
-211 QTAIIQIP
+211 QTAVIQIP
-219 KPPPKQTLKALEK
+219 KPPPNRTLKALEK
-232 QQQNRKIQ
+232 QQQNRKKQ

-261 AGGFGTSSLSAQQ
+261 AGGFGTSSLSAQH
-274 MSSFHTEAPRSHGS
+274 MSAFHSEAPRSHGS

-293 EELARVNSEY
+293 EELAQANSEY
-303 IQKIRQRLEEDAA
+303 IQKIRQRLEEDAT
-316 ARQQREKRRRRV
+316 ARQQREKRRRHV

-408 ASLDHAEETRKEIEV
+408 ASLDHAEDTRKEIEV
-423 HNRIAAERAQ
+423 HDRIATERAQ
-433 ARYRKHFDSCREMLE
+433 ARYRKHSDSCREILE

-476 KELLFCG
+476 KELMFCG

-529 WPEEGEAKPPPSNNN
+529 WPEEGETKPPPSNNN

-582 FSGKS
+582 FSGKT
-587 TCLTRIAQVHH
+587 TCLTRIAKVHH
-598 IHVLS
+598 IHILS

-608 QEALAAHQLGELGCE
+608 QEALAAHQLGKLGRE
-623 STESGETLSTKD
+623 SPESCETLATKD
-635 IDQMETDT
+635 IDQVEMDT
-643 EMEEESSQ
+643 QMEEESSQ
-651 DSVEPLAQEPQQQ
+651 GSGPLAQEPQQQ

-670 KARTALSVRAQHGAG
+670 KLSVRAQHGAA

-699 LLVDIVVEAIR
+699 LLVDIAVEAIR

-731 LLEKALGGSDPG
+731 LLEKALGGSDTG

-749 NKRSILSVDSNA
+749 NKRSNLSVDSNA
-761 PMDPPPPSPVLDL
+761 PKEPPPPSPVLDL

-788 VAKQACKEESSGQA
+788 AAKQAYEEESSDLV
-802 GAGAGAGE
+802 GAGE

-851 FSGKQSILVRLIAEM
+851 FSGKQSILMRLNAEM

-888 GEEVVLDSG
+888 GEGVVLDSG
-897 KAPAVSPP
+897 KAPAVSTA
-905 LVQVA
+905 LVQVT
-910 PVAAPAPTESTS
+910 PVAVPAPTESTS

-931 AVKRSRSKSNSRSP
+931 PVKCSSSKSNSRSP

-955 TSEGKDVHR
+955 TSEGKDVHL

-971 GGAGGRSRKLSIAS
+971 GGAVGHSRTLSIAS
-985 SFENSHGG
+985 SFENSHGVT
-993 KTSPTEPFAPTPGSA
+993 TSPTEPLAPTPGTT

-1079 SQWQQDYNSIPKDMR
+1079 SQWQQNYNSIPKDMR
-1094 DDEDTKAEL
+1094 DDEETKAEL

-1127 ERAAVMCDGWLED
+1127 ERAAIMCDGWLED

-1146 NHFSTLMQVEV
+1146 NHFSTLIQVEV

-1170 YTGMYRQV
+1170 YTGMYKQV
-1178 LPEAG
+1178 LSEAA

-1188 IPLLDIVALEEPGTQ
+1188 IPLLDIVALEEPGNQ

-1218 KRDTG
+1218 KRDCE
-1223 GDEKKTSKVVPLI
+1223 GDEKKKTKVVPLI

-1242 TEVASTKQ
+1242 TEVASMKQ

-1266 TALTAINNMVSAEA
+1266 TALTAINNMVSVEA

-1285 EESEEAQQQMDRER
+1285 EENEEAQQQMDRER

-1305 ASAAAANSGKDK
+1305 ASASAAAAAANSGKDK
-1317 KKAGTRKKGP
+1317 KKAGTKKKGP
-1327 PSPAQEPSPPPPPE
+1327 PSPAQEPSPPPAPE
-1341 EDSEEVCR
+1341 EDSEEVCK
-1349 RAIRTKIRQ
+1349 RAIRNKIRQ

-1387 GLHRRAEQ
+1387 VLHRQAEQ

-1409 AEMNSIDQLADVV
+1409 SEMNSIDQLAEVV

-1446 GDIRVVV
+1446 GDVRVVV
-1453 SPPPPPRPA
+1453 SPPNPPRPA
-1462 PLELPIDSTLTIL
+1462 PLELPTDSTLTIL

-1481 HQLRKVAP
+1481 RQLRKVAP

-1494 STDFWEILQELT
+1494 STDFWEILQEIT

-1516 DPWMHISETQL
+1516 DPWMHISESQL
-1527 MELVSMLTQDTE
+1527 VELVSMLTQNTE

-1553 WPTPTLPQLVQ
+1553 WPTPTLPQLLQ
-1564 VLARFNMA
+1564 VLARFKME
-1572 DTGTTGSLTEEQYLQ
+1572 DTGATGSLTEEQYLK

-1649 VQGFVR
+1649 TQGFVR
-1655 ALSVLMG
+1655 ALSVVMG
-1662 HPLRHHSSS
+1662 QPLRHQSSS
-1671 KLLKS
+1671 RLLKS
-1676 VPYMEEGLSESTEQE
+1676 VPYMEEGLSESTELE
-1691 EEVETQGGP
+1691 EEVEPQGGP

-1716 HGGARGACHNR
+1716 HGGAWGACQNR
-1727 FRPNWKS
+1727 FHPNWKT
-1734 PEEYKEDFVKVY
+1734 PDEYKEDFVKVY

-1783 HQALQVQQSEGEP
+1783 HRALQVQQSEGEP
-1796 LSLAVS
+1796 LMVS

>member
-1 MSDIL
+1 
-6 CRWLNVELRLSKYV
+6 
-20 DPRSFSKDFANGY
+20 
-33 LIGEVLHKYQLQEDF
+33 
-48 DLFLKSNT
+48 
-56 ANSKLNNFTLME
+56 ME

-219 KPPPKQTLKALEK
+219 KPPPNQTLKALEK

-261 AGGFGTSSLSAQQ
+261 AGGFGTSSL
-274 MSSFHTEAPRSHGS
+274 RSHGS

-328 LVEQLKAHEAQEEAL
+328 LVEQLKAHEAQE
-343 REEQLVERLTRQSQ
+343 

-374 VLRQNRVFR
+374 VLRQNR
-383 ERQYQEQR
+383 
-391 LRDFQEA
+391 
-398 LEREAALARQ
+398 ALARQ
-408 ASLDHAEETRKEIEV
+408 ASLDHAEETRKEMEV

-587 TCLTRIAQVHH
+587 TCLTRIAQ
-598 IHVLS
+598 

-623 STESGETLSTKD
+623 
-635 IDQMETDT
+635 
-643 EMEEESSQ
+643 
-651 DSVEPLAQEPQQQ
+651 
-664 GAKKKP
+664 
-670 KARTALSVRAQHGAG
+670 HGAG
-685 VEKFLRKGRSVPDE
+685 VENFLRKGRSVPDE

-761 PMDPPPPSPVLDL
+761 PKDPPPPSPVLDL
-774 ALLLDVS
+774 ALLLD
-781 DDHVLDR
+781 
-788 VAKQACKEESSGQA
+788 
-802 GAGAGAGE
+802 
-810 ESCAPAREH
+810 
-819 NVVIARDKSLEKRQ
+819 
-833 IQHRITAFQDT
+833 
-844 WPKLEKW
+844 
-851 FSGKQSILVRLIAEM
+851 SILVRLIAEM

-931 AVKRSRSKSNSRSP
+931 A
-945 KGSQSNIEKN
+945 
-955 TSEGKDVHR
+955 
-964 KLSKSGS
+964 
-971 GGAGGRSRKLSIAS
+971 
-985 SFENSHGG
+985 
-993 KTSPTEPFAPTPGSA
+993 
-1008 HWVYVDEPLPKE
+1008 
-1020 IPEYLVPYWENVCN
+1020 
-1034 SYVTNVKAVMQNL
+1034 AVMQNL

-1188 IPLLDIVALEEPGTQ
+1188 IPLLDI
-1203 TDKSKSS
+1203 
-1210 ERVTKSAG
+1210 
-1218 KRDTG
+1218 
-1223 GDEKKTSKVVPLI
+1223 
-1236 PRRPPS
+1236 
-1242 TEVASTKQ
+1242 

-1341 EDSEEVCR
+1341 EDSEEC
-1349 RAIRTKIRQ
+1349 
-1358 EYAAALDHEDS
+1358 
-1369 AVKVRVEL
+1369 
-1377 VKACALCMVR
+1377 
-1387 GLHRRAEQ
+1387 
-1395 AFRTMEEWLGARFL
+1395 
-1409 AEMNSIDQLADVV
+1409 
-1422 RHHIESAAKLQSEL
+1422 EL

-1481 HQLRKVAP
+1481 HQLRK
-1489 TGVQC
+1489 
-1494 STDFWEILQELT
+1494 
-1506 SLNMGTNALP
+1506 
-1516 DPWMHISETQL
+1516 
-1527 MELVSMLTQDTE
+1527 
-1539 MLDWRQFLLSAALP
+1539 
-1553 WPTPTLPQLVQ
+1553 
-1564 VLARFNMA
+1564 
-1572 DTGTTGSLTEEQYLQ
+1572 
-1587 VELWF
+1587 
-1592 PSERALPIP
+1592 
-1601 EDLSE
+1601 
-1606 PLPYD
+1606 
-1611 RLANLR
+1611 
-1617 KFFFL
+1617 FFFL

-1655 ALSVLMG
+1655 ALS
-1662 HPLRHHSSS
+1662 
-1671 KLLKS
+1671 
-1676 VPYMEEGLSESTEQE
+1676 
-1691 EEVETQGGP
+1691 
-1700 RGEEG
+1700 
-1705 VSIPALLRAIC
+1705 
-1716 HGGARGACHNR
+1716 
-1727 FRPNWKS
+1727 
-1734 PEEYKEDFVKVY
+1734 DFVKVY

>member
-6 CRWLNVELRLSKYV
+6 CRWLNVELRLSKTV
-20 DPRSFSKDFANGY
+20 DPRSISKDFANGY
-33 LIGEVLHKYQLQEDF
+33 LIGEVLHKYQLQGDF

-76 SFDLSMAQAVMREQH
+76 SLDLSMAQAVMREQH

-101 FILLQKKKKAGL
+101 FILLQKKRKAGL

-127 CLHRVEND
+127 FLHRVEND
-135 IYSERLRTVVKR
+135 IYSEVSGIRLPHVCFIRLLSPGWFK
-147 EADLK
+147 
-152 LQKIALKYEIKGR
+152 
-165 EIYDK
+165 IYDK
-170 SVMAHSVKEQ
+170 SVMAHFVEEQ
-180 KQQKVQEVMRLQDI
+180 RRQKVQEEMRLQDI

-206 IMTRI
+206 MMTRI
-211 QTAIIQIP
+211 QTAVIQIP
-219 KPPPKQTLKALEK
+219 KPPPNRTLKALEK
-232 QQQNRKIQ
+232 QQQNRKKQ
-240 EAQKVHMEIAQFEK
+240 EAQVKEECLYCK
-254 NRKKLSP
+254 
-261 AGGFGTSSLSAQQ
+261 
-274 MSSFHTEAPRSHGS
+274 
-288 QLQRP
+288 LQRP
-293 EELARVNSEY
+293 EELAQANSEY
-303 IQKIRQRLEEDAA
+303 IQKIRQRLEEDAT
-316 ARQQREKRRRRV
+316 ARQQREKRRRHV

-408 ASLDHAEETRKEIEV
+408 ASLDHAEDTRKEIEV
-423 HNRIAAERAQ
+423 HDRIATERAQ
-433 ARYRKHFDSCREMLE
+433 ARYRKHSDSCREILE

-476 KELLFCG
+476 KELMFCG

-529 WPEEGEAKPPPSNNN
+529 WPEEGETKPPPSNNN

-582 FSGKS
+582 FSGKT
-587 TCLTRIAQVHH
+587 TCLTRIA
-598 IHVLS
+598 
-603 ANVLI
+603 
-608 QEALAAHQLGELGCE
+608 
-623 STESGETLSTKD
+623 K
-635 IDQMETDT
+635 
-643 EMEEESSQ
+643 
-651 DSVEPLAQEPQQQ
+651 
-664 GAKKKP
+664 
-670 KARTALSVRAQHGAG
+670 
-685 VEKFLRKGRSVPDE
+685 
-699 LLVDIVVEAIR
+699 
-710 AIPADS
+710 ADS

-731 LLEKALGGSDPG
+731 LLEKALGGSDTG

-749 NKRSILSVDSNA
+749 NKRSNLSVDSNA
-761 PMDPPPPSPVLDL
+761 PKEPPPPSPVLDL

-788 VAKQACKEESSGQA
+788 AAKQASMV
-802 GAGAGAGE
+802 
-810 ESCAPAREH
+810 CANEY
-819 NVVIARDKSLEKRQ
+819 SLCYY
-833 IQHRITAFQDT
+833 HCRITAFQDT

-851 FSGKQSILVRLIAEM
+851 FSGKQSILMRLNAEM

-888 GEEVVLDSG
+888 GTG
-897 KAPAVSPP
+897 
-905 LVQVA
+905 
-910 PVAAPAPTESTS
+910 T
-922 TLTQEGLTP
+922 
-931 AVKRSRSKSNSRSP
+931 
-945 KGSQSNIEKN
+945 
-955 TSEGKDVHR
+955 
-964 KLSKSGS
+964 
-971 GGAGGRSRKLSIAS
+971 LSIAS
-985 SFENSHGG
+985 SFENSHGVT
-993 KTSPTEPFAPTPGSA
+993 TSPTEPLAPTPGTT

-1047 RTERILII
+1047 RTEQ
-1055 HHLFNIREEFK
+1055 EFK

-1079 SQWQQDYNSIPKDMR
+1079 SQWQQNYNSIPKDMR
-1094 DDEDTKAEL
+1094 DDEETKAEL

-1127 ERAAVMCDGWLED
+1127 ERAAIMCDGWLED

-1146 NHFSTLMQVEV
+1146 NHFSTLIQVEV

-1170 YTGMYRQV
+1170 YTGMYKQV
-1178 LPEAG
+1178 LSEAA

-1188 IPLLDIVALEEPGTQ
+1188 IPLLDIVALEEPGNQ
-1203 TDKSKSS
+1203 TDKSK
-1210 ERVTKSAG
+1210 
-1218 KRDTG
+1218 
-1223 GDEKKTSKVVPLI
+1223 
-1236 PRRPPS
+1236 RPPS
-1242 TEVASTKQ
+1242 TEVASMKQ

-1266 TALTAINNMVSAEA
+1266 TALTAINNMVKKCA

-1285 EESEEAQQQMDRER
+1285 EENEEAQQQMDRER

-1305 ASAAAANSGKDK
+1305 ASASAAAAAANSGKDK
-1317 KKAGTRKKGP
+1317 KKAGTKKKGWTYSTP
-1327 PSPAQEPSPPPPPE
+1327 VLMGIHNKYKGFYVPLHPTLP
-1341 EDSEEVCR
+1341 
-1349 RAIRTKIRQ
+1349 
-1358 EYAAALDHEDS
+1358 DS

-1387 GLHRRAEQ
+1387 VLHRQAEQ

-1409 AEMNSIDQLADVV
+1409 SEMNSIDQLAEVV

-1446 GDIRVVV
+1446 GDVRVVV
-1453 SPPPPPRPA
+1453 SPPNPPRPA
-1462 PLELPIDSTLTIL
+1462 PLELPTDSTLTIL

-1481 HQLRKVAP
+1481 RQLRKVAP

-1494 STDFWEILQELT
+1494 STDFWEILQEIT

-1516 DPWMHISETQL
+1516 DPWMHISESQL
-1527 MELVSMLTQDTE
+1527 VELVSMLTQNTE

-1553 WPTPTLPQLVQ
+1553 WPTPTLPQLLQ
-1564 VLARFNMA
+1564 VLARFKME
-1572 DTGTTGSLTEEQYLQ
+1572 DTGATGSLTEEQYLK

-1649 VQGFVR
+1649 TQGFVR
-1655 ALSVLMG
+1655 ALSVVMG
-1662 HPLRHHSSS
+1662 QPLRHQSSS
-1671 KLLKS
+1671 RLLKVGFVTLHPRLHVKQHPIPLHS
-1676 VPYMEEGLSESTEQE
+1676 VPTLVKRSVLYSVPTLVKRTVLYSVPTLVKRSVLYSVPTLVKRTVLYSVPTLVKRSVLYSVSSQKDSSQQE
-1691 EEVETQGGP
+1691 C
-1700 RGEEG
+1700 
-1705 VSIPALLRAIC
+1705 SI
-1716 HGGARGACHNR
+1716 
-1727 FRPNWKS
+1727 
-1734 PEEYKEDFVKVY
+1734 
-1746 RELGYKVEDKI
+1746 
-1757 PFSILSQHPVI
+1757 
-1768 QDLIEGSAQ
+1768 
-1777 YQLIDI
+1777 
-1783 HQALQVQQSEGEP
+1783 
-1796 LSLAVS
+1796 

>member
-6 CRWLNVELRLSKYV
+6 CRWLNVELRLSKTV
-20 DPRSFSKDFANGY
+20 DPRSISKDFANGY
-33 LIGEVLHKYQLQEDF
+33 LIGEVLHKYQLQGDF

-76 SFDLSMAQAVMREQH
+76 SLDLSMAQAVMREQH

-101 FILLQKKKKAGL
+101 FILLQKKRKAGL

-127 CLHRVEND
+127 FLHRVEND
-135 IYSERLRTVVKR
+135 IYSEVSGIRLPHVC
-147 EADLK
+147 
-152 LQKIALKYEIKGR
+152 R

-170 SVMAHSVKEQ
+170 SVMAHFVEEQ
-180 KQQKVQEVMRLQDI
+180 RRQKVQEEMRLQDI

-206 IMTRI
+206 MMTRI
-211 QTAIIQIP
+211 QTAVIQIP
-219 KPPPKQTLKALEK
+219 KPPPNRTLKALEK
-232 QQQNRKIQ
+232 QQQNRKKQ
-240 EAQKVHMEIAQFEK
+240 EAQVKEECLYCK
-254 NRKKLSP
+254 
-261 AGGFGTSSLSAQQ
+261 
-274 MSSFHTEAPRSHGS
+274 
-288 QLQRP
+288 LQRP
-293 EELARVNSEY
+293 EELAQANSEY
-303 IQKIRQRLEEDAA
+303 IQKIRQRLEEDAT
-316 ARQQREKRRRRV
+316 ARQQREKRRRHV

-408 ASLDHAEETRKEIEV
+408 ASLDHAEDTRKEIEV
-423 HNRIAAERAQ
+423 HDRIATERAQ
-433 ARYRKHFDSCREMLE
+433 ARYRKHSDSCREILE

-476 KELLFCG
+476 KELMFCG

-529 WPEEGEAKPPPSNNN
+529 WPEEGETKPPPSNNN

-582 FSGKS
+582 FSGKT
-587 TCLTRIAQVHH
+587 TCLTRIAKEFVRMRTCIRNNKEHP
-598 IHVLS
+598 
-603 ANVLI
+603 
-608 QEALAAHQLGELGCE
+608 
-623 STESGETLSTKD
+623 
-635 IDQMETDT
+635 
-643 EMEEESSQ
+643 SQ
-651 DSVEPLAQEPQQQ
+651 
-664 GAKKKP
+664 
-670 KARTALSVRAQHGAG
+670 LSVRAQHGAA

-699 LLVDIVVEAIR
+699 LLVDIAVEAIR

-731 LLEKALGGSDPG
+731 LLEKALGGSDTG

-749 NKRSILSVDSNA
+749 NKRSNLSVDSNA
-761 PMDPPPPSPVLDL
+761 PKEPPPPSPVLDL

-788 VAKQACKEESSGQA
+788 AAKQAYSNNIDNRRGPTLICPITKTVFSIA
-802 GAGAGAGE
+802 KHLAMV
-810 ESCAPAREH
+810 CANEY
-819 NVVIARDKSLEKRQ
+819 SLCYY
-833 IQHRITAFQDT
+833 HCRITAFQDT

-851 FSGKQSILVRLIAEM
+851 FSGKQSILMRLNAEM

-888 GEEVVLDSG
+888 
-897 KAPAVSPP
+897 
-905 LVQVA
+905 
-910 PVAAPAPTESTS
+910 
-922 TLTQEGLTP
+922 
-931 AVKRSRSKSNSRSP
+931 
-945 KGSQSNIEKN
+945 
-955 TSEGKDVHR
+955 
-964 KLSKSGS
+964 
-971 GGAGGRSRKLSIAS
+971 AS
-985 SFENSHGG
+985 SFENSHGVT
-993 KTSPTEPFAPTPGSA
+993 TSPTEPLAPTPGTT

-1055 HHLFNIREEFK
+1055 HHLEEFK

-1079 SQWQQDYNSIPKDMR
+1079 SQWQQNYNSIPKDMR
-1094 DDEDTKAEL
+1094 DDEETKAEL

-1127 ERAAVMCDGWLED
+1127 ERAAIMCDGWLED

-1146 NHFSTLMQVEV
+1146 NHFSTLIQVEV

-1170 YTGMYRQV
+1170 YTGMYKQV
-1178 LPEAG
+1178 LSEAA

-1188 IPLLDIVALEEPGTQ
+1188 IPLLDIVALE
-1203 TDKSKSS
+1203 D
-1210 ERVTKSAG
+1210 
-1218 KRDTG
+1218 
-1223 GDEKKTSKVVPLI
+1223 VPLI

-1242 TEVASTKQ
+1242 TEVASMKQ

-1266 TALTAINNMVSAEA
+1266 TALTAINNMVKKCA

-1285 EESEEAQQQMDRER
+1285 EENEEAQQQMDRER

-1305 ASAAAANSGKDK
+1305 ASASAAAAAANSGKDK
-1317 KKAGTRKKGP
+1317 KKAGTKKKGWTYSTP
-1327 PSPAQEPSPPPPPE
+1327 VVFKSEPGGPE
-1341 EDSEEVCR
+1341 YCWFSVLPENNCTQLQLMGIHNKYKGFYVPLHP
-1349 RAIRTKIRQ
+1349 T
-1358 EYAAALDHEDS
+1358 LPDS

-1387 GLHRRAEQ
+1387 VLHRQAEQ

-1409 AEMNSIDQLADVV
+1409 SEMNSIDQLAEVV

-1446 GDIRVVV
+1446 GDVRVVV
-1453 SPPPPPRPA
+1453 SPPNPPRPA
-1462 PLELPIDSTLTIL
+1462 PLELPTDSTLTIL

-1481 HQLRKVAP
+1481 RQLRKVAP

-1494 STDFWEILQELT
+1494 STDFWEILQEIT

-1516 DPWMHISETQL
+1516 DPWMHISESQL
-1527 MELVSMLTQDTE
+1527 VELVSMLTQNTE

-1553 WPTPTLPQLVQ
+1553 WPTPTLPQLLQ
-1564 VLARFNMA
+1564 VLARFKME
-1572 DTGTTGSLTEEQYLQ
+1572 DTGATGSLTEEQYLK

-1649 VQGFVR
+1649 TQGFVR
-1655 ALSVLMG
+1655 ALSVVMG
-1662 HPLRHHSSS
+1662 QPLRHQSSS
-1671 KLLKS
+1671 RLLKVGFVTLHPRLHVKQHPIPLHS
-1676 VPYMEEGLSESTEQE
+1676 VPTLVKRSVLYSVPTLVKRTVLYSVPTLVKRSVLYSVPTLVKRTVLYSVPTLVKRSVLYSVSSQKDSSQQE
-1691 EEVETQGGP
+1691 C
-1700 RGEEG
+1700 
-1705 VSIPALLRAIC
+1705 SI
-1716 HGGARGACHNR
+1716 
-1727 FRPNWKS
+1727 
-1734 PEEYKEDFVKVY
+1734 
-1746 RELGYKVEDKI
+1746 
-1757 PFSILSQHPVI
+1757 
-1768 QDLIEGSAQ
+1768 
-1777 YQLIDI
+1777 
-1783 HQALQVQQSEGEP
+1783 
-1796 LSLAVS
+1796 

>member
-6 CRWLNVELRLSKYV
+6 CRWLNVELRLSKTV
-20 DPRSFSKDFANGY
+20 DPRSISKDFANGY
-33 LIGEVLHKYQLQEDF
+33 LIGEVLHKYQLQGDF
-48 DLFLKSNT
+48 DLFLKSPGKT
-56 ANSKLNNFTLME
+56 T
-68 PTLQLLGV
+68 
-76 SFDLSMAQAVMREQH
+76 
-91 GAATRLLYQL
+91 
-101 FILLQKKKKAGL
+101 
-113 TGTAMEAMQPAATA
+113 
-127 CLHRVEND
+127 
-135 IYSERLRTVVKR
+135 
-147 EADLK
+147 
-152 LQKIALKYEIKGR
+152 
-165 EIYDK
+165 
-170 SVMAHSVKEQ
+170 
-180 KQQKVQEVMRLQDI
+180 
-194 EKHRHARRKQHE
+194 
-206 IMTRI
+206 
-211 QTAIIQIP
+211 
-219 KPPPKQTLKALEK
+219 
-232 QQQNRKIQ
+232 
-240 EAQKVHMEIAQFEK
+240 
-254 NRKKLSP
+254 
-261 AGGFGTSSLSAQQ
+261 
-274 MSSFHTEAPRSHGS
+274 TE
-288 QLQRP
+288 P
-293 EELARVNSEY
+293 EEANSEY
-303 IQKIRQRLEEDAA
+303 IQKIRQRLEEDAT
-316 ARQQREKRRRRV
+316 ARQQREKRRRHV

-423 HNRIAAERAQ
+423 HDRIATERAQ
-433 ARYRKHFDSCREMLE
+433 ARYRKHSDSCREILE

-476 KELLFCG
+476 KELMFCG

-529 WPEEGEAKPPPSNNN
+529 WPEEGETKPPPSNNN

-582 FSGKS
+582 FSGKT
-587 TCLTRIAQVHH
+587 TCLTRIAKEFVRIRTCIRNNKEHP
-598 IHVLS
+598 
-603 ANVLI
+603 
-608 QEALAAHQLGELGCE
+608 
-623 STESGETLSTKD
+623 
-635 IDQMETDT
+635 
-643 EMEEESSQ
+643 SQ
-651 DSVEPLAQEPQQQ
+651 
-664 GAKKKP
+664 
-670 KARTALSVRAQHGAG
+670 LSVRAQHGAA

-699 LLVDIVVEAIR
+699 LLVDIAVEAIR

-731 LLEKALGGSDPG
+731 LLEKALGGSDTG

-749 NKRSILSVDSNA
+749 IKRSNLSVDSNA
-761 PMDPPPPSPVLDL
+761 PKEPPPPSPVLDL

-788 VAKQACKEESSGQA
+788 AAKQACEFHSPGYNRCRTVQDTIGVEQY
-802 GAGAGAGE
+802 
-810 ESCAPAREH
+810 R
-819 NVVIARDKSLEKRQ
+819 
-833 IQHRITAFQDT
+833 IQQVLCYYHCRITAFQDT

-851 FSGKQSILVRLIAEM
+851 FSGKQSILMRLNAEM

-888 GEEVVLDSG
+888 G
-897 KAPAVSPP
+897 AV
-905 LVQVA
+905 
-910 PVAAPAPTESTS
+910 
-922 TLTQEGLTP
+922 GH
-931 AVKRSRSKSNSRSP
+931 SR
-945 KGSQSNIEKN
+945 
-955 TSEGKDVHR
+955 T
-964 KLSKSGS
+964 
-971 GGAGGRSRKLSIAS
+971 LSIAS
-985 SFENSHGG
+985 SFENSHGVN
-993 KTSPTEPFAPTPGSA
+993 TSPTEPLAPTPGTT

-1079 SQWQQDYNSIPKDMR
+1079 SQWQQNYNSIPKDMR
-1094 DDEDTKAEL
+1094 DDEETKAEL

-1127 ERAAVMCDGWLED
+1127 ERAAIMCDGWLED

-1170 YTGMYRQV
+1170 YTGMYKQV
-1178 LPEAG
+1178 LSEAG

-1203 TDKSKSS
+1203 TDKSKRQAEGCCSGEGIRPDSS
-1210 ERVTKSAG
+1210 EIPRVYSLETILNQMEANSAG
-1218 KRDTG
+1218 PIYILSSWPQLIGIHNKYKG
-1223 GDEKKTSKVVPLI
+1223 FYVPLH
-1236 PRRPPS
+1236 PTLS
-1242 TEVASTKQ
+1242 
-1250 KGFQDPDE
+1250 
-1258 KLLHDIYQ
+1258 
-1266 TALTAINNMVSAEA
+1266 
-1280 AQREA
+1280 
-1285 EESEEAQQQMDRER
+1285 
-1299 LQRMSQ
+1299 
-1305 ASAAAANSGKDK
+1305 
-1317 KKAGTRKKGP
+1317 
-1327 PSPAQEPSPPPPPE
+1327 
-1341 EDSEEVCR
+1341 
-1349 RAIRTKIRQ
+1349 
-1358 EYAAALDHEDS
+1358 DS

-1387 GLHRRAEQ
+1387 VLHRQAEQ

-1409 AEMNSIDQLADVV
+1409 SEMNSIDQLAEVV

-1446 GDIRVVV
+1446 GDMRVVV
-1453 SPPPPPRPA
+1453 SPPNPPRPA
-1462 PLELPIDSTLTIL
+1462 PLELPTDSTLTIL

-1481 HQLRKVAP
+1481 RQLRKVAP

-1494 STDFWEILQELT
+1494 STDFWEILQEIT
-1506 SLNMGTNALP
+1506 SLNLGTNALP
-1516 DPWMHISETQL
+1516 DPWMHISESQL
-1527 MELVSMLTQDTE
+1527 VELVSMLTQNTE

-1553 WPTPTLPQLVQ
+1553 WPTPTLPQLLQ
-1564 VLARFNMA
+1564 VLARFKME
-1572 DTGTTGSLTEEQYLQ
+1572 DTGATGSLTEEQYLK

-1649 VQGFVR
+1649 TQGFVR
-1655 ALSVLMG
+1655 ALSVVMG
-1662 HPLRHHSSS
+1662 QPLRHQSSS
-1671 KLLKS
+1671 RLLKS
-1676 VPYMEEGLSESTEQE
+1676 VPYMEEGLSESTELE
-1691 EEVETQGGP
+1691 EEVEPQGGP

-1716 HGGARGACHNR
+1716 HGGAWGACQNR
-1727 FRPNWKS
+1727 FHPNWKS
-1734 PEEYKEDFVKVY
+1734 PDEYKEV
-1746 RELGYKVEDKI
+1746 
-1757 PFSILSQHPVI
+1757 
-1768 QDLIEGSAQ
+1768 QDRSF
-1777 YQLIDI
+1777 
-1783 HQALQVQQSEGEP
+1783 H
-1796 LSLAVS
+1796 SLL

>member
-6 CRWLNVELRLSKYV
+6 CRWLNVELRLSKTV
-20 DPRSFSKDFANGY
+20 DPRSISKDFANGY
-33 LIGEVLHKYQLQEDF
+33 LIGEVLHKYQLQGDF
-48 DLFLKSNT
+48 DLFLKIVSPST

-76 SFDLSMAQAVMREQH
+76 SLDLSMAQAVMREQH

-101 FILLQKKKKAGL
+101 FILLQKKRRAGL

-127 CLHRVEND
+127 FLHRVEND
-135 IYSERLRTVVKR
+135 IYSEVSGIRLPQPLTSASFVCCR
-147 EADLK
+147 L
-152 LQKIALKYEIKGR
+152 G

-170 SVMAHSVKEQ
+170 SVMAHFVEEQ
-180 KQQKVQEVMRLQDI
+180 RRQKVQEEMRLQDI

-206 IMTRI
+206 MMTRI
-211 QTAIIQIP
+211 QSAVIQLP
-219 KPPPKQTLKALEK
+219 KPPPNRTLKALEK
-232 QQQNRKIQ
+232 QQQNRKKQ
-240 EAQKVHMEIAQFEK
+240 EAQVKEECLYCKDACCQVSADTTQT
-254 NRKKLSP
+254 SQ
-261 AGGFGTSSLSAQQ
+261 AG
-274 MSSFHTEAPRSHGS
+274 
-288 QLQRP
+288 QRP
-293 EELARVNSEY
+293 EELAQANSEY
-303 IQKIRQRLEEDAA
+303 IQKIRQRLEEDAT
-316 ARQQREKRRRRV
+316 ARQQREKRRRHV

-423 HNRIAAERAQ
+423 HDRIATERAQ
-433 ARYRKHFDSCREMLE
+433 ARYRKHSDSCREILE

-476 KELLFCG
+476 KELMFCG

-529 WPEEGEAKPPPSNNN
+529 WPEEGETKPPPSNNN

-582 FSGKS
+582 FSGKT
-587 TCLTRIAQVHH
+587 TCLTRIAKEFVRIRTCIRNNKEHP
-598 IHVLS
+598 
-603 ANVLI
+603 
-608 QEALAAHQLGELGCE
+608 
-623 STESGETLSTKD
+623 
-635 IDQMETDT
+635 
-643 EMEEESSQ
+643 SQ
-651 DSVEPLAQEPQQQ
+651 
-664 GAKKKP
+664 
-670 KARTALSVRAQHGAG
+670 LSVRAQHGAA

-699 LLVDIVVEAIR
+699 LLVDIAVEAIR

-731 LLEKALGGSDPG
+731 LLEKALGGSDTG

-749 NKRSILSVDSNA
+749 IKRSNLSVDSNA
-761 PMDPPPPSPVLDL
+761 PKEPPPPSPVLDL

-788 VAKQACKEESSGQA
+788 AAKQACEFHSPA
-802 GAGAGAGE
+802 MV
-810 ESCAPAREH
+810 CANEY
-819 NVVIARDKSLEKRQ
+819 SLCYY
-833 IQHRITAFQDT
+833 HCRITAFQDT

-851 FSGKQSILVRLIAEM
+851 FSGKQSILMRLNAEM

-873 KVESILYQAMMQSEK
+873 KVESILYQICNY
-888 GEEVVLDSG
+888 G
-897 KAPAVSPP
+897 KLHPRASFVS
-905 LVQVA
+905 
-910 PVAAPAPTESTS
+910 
-922 TLTQEGLTP
+922 
-931 AVKRSRSKSNSRSP
+931 
-945 KGSQSNIEKN
+945 
-955 TSEGKDVHR
+955 
-964 KLSKSGS
+964 
-971 GGAGGRSRKLSIAS
+971 
-985 SFENSHGG
+985 
-993 KTSPTEPFAPTPGSA
+993 
-1008 HWVYVDEPLPKE
+1008 LPQE

-1047 RTERILII
+1047 RTEHCPTKTVISYL
-1055 HHLFNIREEFK
+1055 EEFK

-1079 SQWQQDYNSIPKDMR
+1079 SQWQQNYNSIPKDMR
-1094 DDEDTKAEL
+1094 DDEETKAEL

-1127 ERAAVMCDGWLED
+1127 ERAAIMCDGWLED

-1170 YTGMYRQV
+1170 YTGMYKQV
-1178 LPEAG
+1178 LSEAG

-1203 TDKSKSS
+1203 TDKSKRQAEGCCSGEGIRPDSS
-1210 ERVTKSAG
+1210 E
-1218 KRDTG
+1218 
-1223 GDEKKTSKVVPLI
+1223 I
-1236 PRRPPS
+1236 PRVYS
-1242 TEVASTKQ
+1242 LETI
-1250 KGFQDPDE
+1250 
-1258 KLLHDIYQ
+1258 L
-1266 TALTAINNMVSAEA
+1266 N
-1280 AQREA
+1280 
-1285 EESEEAQQQMDRER
+1285 QME
-1299 LQRMSQ
+1299 
-1305 ASAAAANSGKDK
+1305 ANS
-1317 KKAGTRKKGP
+1317 P
-1327 PSPAQEPSPPPPPE
+1327 PSPAQEPSPPPAPE
-1341 EDSEEVCR
+1341 EDSEEVCK
-1349 RAIRTKIRQ
+1349 RAIRNKIRQ

-1387 GLHRRAEQ
+1387 VLHRQAEQ

-1409 AEMNSIDQLADVV
+1409 SEMNSIDQLAEVV

-1446 GDIRVVV
+1446 GDMRVVV
-1453 SPPPPPRPA
+1453 SPPNPPRPA
-1462 PLELPIDSTLTIL
+1462 PLELPTDSTLTIL

-1481 HQLRKVAP
+1481 RQLRKVAP

-1494 STDFWEILQELT
+1494 STDFWEILQEIT
-1506 SLNMGTNALP
+1506 SLNLGTNALP
-1516 DPWMHISETQL
+1516 DPWMHISESQL
-1527 MELVSMLTQDTE
+1527 VELVSMLTQNTE

-1553 WPTPTLPQLVQ
+1553 WPTPTLPQLLQ
-1564 VLARFNMA
+1564 VLARFKME
-1572 DTGTTGSLTEEQYLQ
+1572 DTGATGSLTEEQYLK

-1649 VQGFVR
+1649 TQGFVR
-1655 ALSVLMG
+1655 ALSVVMG
-1662 HPLRHHSSS
+1662 QPLRHQSSS
-1671 KLLKS
+1671 RLLKS
-1676 VPYMEEGLSESTEQE
+1676 VPYMEEGLSESTELE
-1691 EEVETQGGP
+1691 EEVEPQGGP

-1716 HGGARGACHNR
+1716 HGGAWGACQNR
-1727 FRPNWKS
+1727 FHPNWKS
-1734 PEEYKEDFVKVY
+1734 PDEYKEV
-1746 RELGYKVEDKI
+1746 
-1757 PFSILSQHPVI
+1757 
-1768 QDLIEGSAQ
+1768 QDRSF
-1777 YQLIDI
+1777 
-1783 HQALQVQQSEGEP
+1783 H
-1796 LSLAVS
+1796 SLL

>member
-6 CRWLNVELRLSKYV
+6 CRWLNVELRLSKTV
-20 DPRSFSKDFANGY
+20 DPRSISKDFANGY
-33 LIGEVLHKYQLQEDF
+33 LIGEVLHKYQLQGDF
-48 DLFLKSNT
+48 DLFLKSYKTIVSPST

-76 SFDLSMAQAVMREQH
+76 SLDLSMAQAVMREQH

-101 FILLQKKKKAGL
+101 FILLQKKRKAGL

-127 CLHRVEND
+127 FLHRVEND
-135 IYSERLRTVVKR
+135 IYSEVSGIRLPHVC
-147 EADLK
+147 
-152 LQKIALKYEIKGR
+152 R

-170 SVMAHSVKEQ
+170 SVMAHFVEEQ
-180 KQQKVQEVMRLQDI
+180 RRQKVQEEMRLQDI

-206 IMTRI
+206 MMTRI
-211 QTAIIQIP
+211 QTAVIQIP
-219 KPPPKQTLKALEK
+219 KPPPNRTLKALEK
-232 QQQNRKIQ
+232 QQQNRKKQ
-240 EAQKVHMEIAQFEK
+240 EAQVKEECLYCK
-254 NRKKLSP
+254 
-261 AGGFGTSSLSAQQ
+261 
-274 MSSFHTEAPRSHGS
+274 
-288 QLQRP
+288 LQRP
-293 EELARVNSEY
+293 EELAQANSEY
-303 IQKIRQRLEEDAA
+303 IQKIRQRLEEDAT
-316 ARQQREKRRRRV
+316 ARQQREKRRRHV

-408 ASLDHAEETRKEIEV
+408 ASLDHAEDTRKEIEV
-423 HNRIAAERAQ
+423 HDRIATERAQ
-433 ARYRKHFDSCREMLE
+433 ARYRKHSDSCREILE

-476 KELLFCG
+476 KELMFCG

-529 WPEEGEAKPPPSNNN
+529 WPEEGETKPPPSNNN

-582 FSGKS
+582 FSGKT
-587 TCLTRIAQVHH
+587 TCLTRIAKEFVRMRTCIRNNKEHP
-598 IHVLS
+598 
-603 ANVLI
+603 
-608 QEALAAHQLGELGCE
+608 
-623 STESGETLSTKD
+623 
-635 IDQMETDT
+635 
-643 EMEEESSQ
+643 SQ
-651 DSVEPLAQEPQQQ
+651 
-664 GAKKKP
+664 
-670 KARTALSVRAQHGAG
+670 LSVRAQHGAA

-699 LLVDIVVEAIR
+699 LLVDIAVEAIR

-731 LLEKALGGSDPG
+731 LLEKALGGSDTG

-749 NKRSILSVDSNA
+749 NKRSNLSVDSNA
-761 PMDPPPPSPVLDL
+761 PKEPPPPSPVLDL

-788 VAKQACKEESSGQA
+788 AAKQACEFHSPA
-802 GAGAGAGE
+802 MV
-810 ESCAPAREH
+810 CANEY
-819 NVVIARDKSLEKRQ
+819 SLCYY
-833 IQHRITAFQDT
+833 HCRITAFQDT

-851 FSGKQSILVRLIAEM
+851 FSGKQSILMRLNAEM

-873 KVESILYQAMMQSEK
+873 KVESILYQICNY
-888 GEEVVLDSG
+888 G
-897 KAPAVSPP
+897 KLHPRASFVS
-905 LVQVA
+905 
-910 PVAAPAPTESTS
+910 
-922 TLTQEGLTP
+922 
-931 AVKRSRSKSNSRSP
+931 
-945 KGSQSNIEKN
+945 
-955 TSEGKDVHR
+955 
-964 KLSKSGS
+964 
-971 GGAGGRSRKLSIAS
+971 
-985 SFENSHGG
+985 
-993 KTSPTEPFAPTPGSA
+993 
-1008 HWVYVDEPLPKE
+1008 LPQE

-1047 RTERILII
+1047 RTEHCPTKTVISYL
-1055 HHLFNIREEFK
+1055 EEFK

-1079 SQWQQDYNSIPKDMR
+1079 SQWQQNYNSIPKDMR
-1094 DDEDTKAEL
+1094 DDEETKAEL

-1127 ERAAVMCDGWLED
+1127 ERAAIMCDGWLED

-1146 NHFSTLMQVEV
+1146 NHFSTLIQVEV

-1170 YTGMYRQV
+1170 YTGMYKQV
-1178 LPEAG
+1178 LSEAA

-1188 IPLLDIVALEEPGTQ
+1188 IPLLDIVALEEPGNQ
-1203 TDKSKSS
+1203 TDKSKRQAEGCCSGEGIRPDSS
-1210 ERVTKSAG
+1210 K
-1218 KRDTG
+1218 
-1223 GDEKKTSKVVPLI
+1223 I
-1236 PRRPPS
+1236 PRVYSLETILNQMEANREGP
-1242 TEVASTKQ
+1242 
-1250 KGFQDPDE
+1250 
-1258 KLLHDIYQ
+1258 IY
-1266 TALTAINNMVSAEA
+1266 IC
-1280 AQREA
+1280 
-1285 EESEEAQQQMDRER
+1285 
-1299 LQRMSQ
+1299 
-1305 ASAAAANSGKDK
+1305 
-1317 KKAGTRKKGP
+1317 P
-1327 PSPAQEPSPPPPPE
+1327 PSPAQEPSPPPAPE
-1341 EDSEEVCR
+1341 EDSEEVCK
-1349 RAIRTKIRQ
+1349 RAIRNKIRQ

-1387 GLHRRAEQ
+1387 VLHRQAEQ

-1409 AEMNSIDQLADVV
+1409 SEMNSIDQLAEVV

-1446 GDIRVVV
+1446 GDVRVVV
-1453 SPPPPPRPA
+1453 SPPNPPRPA
-1462 PLELPIDSTLTIL
+1462 PLELPTDSTLTIL

-1481 HQLRKVAP
+1481 RQLRKVAP

-1494 STDFWEILQELT
+1494 STDFWEILQEIT

-1516 DPWMHISETQL
+1516 DPWMHISESQL
-1527 MELVSMLTQDTE
+1527 VELVSMLTQNTE

-1553 WPTPTLPQLVQ
+1553 WPTPTLPQLLQ
-1564 VLARFNMA
+1564 VLARFKME
-1572 DTGTTGSLTEEQYLQ
+1572 DTGATGSLTEEQYLK

-1649 VQGFVR
+1649 TQGFVR
-1655 ALSVLMG
+1655 ALSVVMG
-1662 HPLRHHSSS
+1662 QPLRHQSSS
-1671 KLLKS
+1671 RLLKS
-1676 VPYMEEGLSESTEQE
+1676 VPYMEEGLSESTELE
-1691 EEVETQGGP
+1691 EEVEPQGGP

-1716 HGGARGACHNR
+1716 HGGAWGACQNR
-1727 FRPNWKS
+1727 FHPNWKT
-1734 PEEYKEDFVKVY
+1734 PDEYKEVQDRSFTPFC
-1746 RELGYKVEDKI
+1746 KI
-1757 PFSILSQHPVI
+1757 YI
-1768 QDLIEGSAQ
+1768 
-1777 YQLIDI
+1777 
-1783 HQALQVQQSEGEP
+1783 
-1796 LSLAVS
+1796 

>member
-6 CRWLNVELRLSKYV
+6 CRWLNVELRLSKTV
-20 DPRSFSKDFANGY
+20 DPRSISKDFANGY
-33 LIGEVLHKYQLQEDF
+33 LIGEVLHKYQLQGDF
-48 DLFLKSNT
+48 DMFLKSNT
-56 ANSKLNNFTLME
+56 ENSKLTNFTLME

-76 SFDLSMAQAVMREQH
+76 SFNLSMAQAVMREQH

-101 FILLQKKKKAGL
+101 FILLQKKRRAGL

-135 IYSERLRTVVKR
+135 IYSEVSGIRLPQPLTSASFVFCR
-147 EADLK
+147 L
-152 LQKIALKYEIKGR
+152 G

-170 SVMAHSVKEQ
+170 SVMAHFVEEQ
-180 KQQKVQEVMRLQDI
+180 KRQKVQEEMRLQDI

-219 KPPPKQTLKALEK
+219 KPPPNRTLKALEK
-232 QQQNRKIQ
+232 QQQNRKKQ
-240 EAQKVHMEIAQFEK
+240 EAQVKEECLYCK
-254 NRKKLSP
+254 
-261 AGGFGTSSLSAQQ
+261 
-274 MSSFHTEAPRSHGS
+274 
-288 QLQRP
+288 LQRP
-293 EELARVNSEY
+293 EELAQANIEY

-423 HNRIAAERAQ
+423 HDRIATERAQ
-433 ARYRKHFDSCREMLE
+433 ARYRKHSDSCREILE

-465 NLIPGKLMREW
+465 NLIPAKLMREW
-476 KELLFCG
+476 KELMFCG
-483 KPLYDSGSLEELPAD
+483 MPLYDSGSLEELPAD

-529 WPEEGEAKPPPSNNN
+529 WPEEGETKPPPSNNN

-582 FSGKS
+582 FSGKT
-587 TCLTRIAQVHH
+587 TCLTRIAK
-598 IHVLS
+598 VLCIW
-603 ANVLI
+603 NNK
-608 QEALAAHQLGELGCE
+608 EHP
-623 STESGETLSTKD
+623 
-635 IDQMETDT
+635 
-643 EMEEESSQ
+643 SQ
-651 DSVEPLAQEPQQQ
+651 
-664 GAKKKP
+664 
-670 KARTALSVRAQHGAG
+670 LSVRAQHGAA
-685 VEKFLRKGRSVPDE
+685 VEKFLRNGRSVPDE
-699 LLVDIVVEAIR
+699 LLVDIAVEAIR

-731 LLEKALGGSDPG
+731 LLEKALGGSDTG

-749 NKRSILSVDSNA
+749 NKRSNLSVDSNV
-761 PMDPPPPSPVLDL
+761 PKEPPPPSPVLDL

-788 VAKQACKEESSGQA
+788 VAKQANEYTLYYYHC
-802 GAGAGAGE
+802 
-810 ESCAPAREH
+810 
-819 NVVIARDKSLEKRQ
+819 
-833 IQHRITAFQDT
+833 RITAFQDT

-851 FSGKQSILVRLIAEM
+851 FSGKQSILVRLNAEM

-888 GEEVVLDSG
+888 GTG
-897 KAPAVSPP
+897 
-905 LVQVA
+905 
-910 PVAAPAPTESTS
+910 
-922 TLTQEGLTP
+922 
-931 AVKRSRSKSNSRSP
+931 R
-945 KGSQSNIEKN
+945 
-955 TSEGKDVHR
+955 
-964 KLSKSGS
+964 
-971 GGAGGRSRKLSIAS
+971 AGGRSRKLSIAS
-985 SFENSHGG
+985 SYENSHCGN
-993 KTSPTEPFAPTPGSA
+993 TSPTEPLAPTPGSA

-1047 RTERILII
+1047 RTELT
-1055 HHLFNIREEFK
+1055 LTLLSCDACREEFK

-1079 SQWQQDYNSIPKDMR
+1079 SQWQQNYNSIPKDMR
-1094 DDEDTKAEL
+1094 DDEETKAEL

-1127 ERAAVMCDGWLED
+1127 ERAAIMCDGWLED

-1170 YTGMYRQV
+1170 YTGMYKQV
-1178 LPEAG
+1178 LSEAG

-1203 TDKSKSS
+1203 TDKSKRQAEGSCSGERICPDSS
-1210 ERVTKSAG
+1210 EIPRVYSLETILNQMEANREGRIYICPIIKLFSCQQLMG
-1218 KRDTG
+1218 IHNKY
-1223 GDEKKTSKVVPLI
+1223 KCFYVPLH
-1236 PRRPPS
+1236 PTLP
-1242 TEVASTKQ
+1242 
-1250 KGFQDPDE
+1250 
-1258 KLLHDIYQ
+1258 
-1266 TALTAINNMVSAEA
+1266 
-1280 AQREA
+1280 
-1285 EESEEAQQQMDRER
+1285 
-1299 LQRMSQ
+1299 
-1305 ASAAAANSGKDK
+1305 
-1317 KKAGTRKKGP
+1317 
-1327 PSPAQEPSPPPPPE
+1327 
-1341 EDSEEVCR
+1341 
-1349 RAIRTKIRQ
+1349 
-1358 EYAAALDHEDS
+1358 DS

-1387 GLHRRAEQ
+1387 FLHRQAEQ
-1395 AFRTMEEWLGARFL
+1395 AFRTMEELLGARFL
-1409 AEMNSIDQLADVV
+1409 SEMNSIDQLAEVV

-1446 GDIRVVV
+1446 GDMRVVV
-1453 SPPPPPRPA
+1453 SPPPPPRPV
-1462 PLELPIDSTLTIL
+1462 PLELPTDSTLTIL

-1481 HQLRKVAP
+1481 RQLRKVAP

-1516 DPWMHISETQL
+1516 DPWMHISESQL
-1527 MELVSMLTQDTE
+1527 VELVSMLTQDTE

-1553 WPTPTLPQLVQ
+1553 WPTPTLPQLLQ
-1564 VLARFNMA
+1564 VLARFKMA
-1572 DTGTTGSLTEEQYLQ
+1572 DAGATGSLTEEQYLK
-1587 VELWF
+1587 V
-1592 PSERALPIP
+1592 PS
-1601 EDLSE
+1601 
-1606 PLPYD
+1606 Y
-1611 RLANLR
+1611 
-1617 KFFFL
+1617 FFFL
-1622 LFADPDCSPARVDY
+1622 LFADPNSSPARVDY

-1649 VQGFVR
+1649 MQGFVR
-1655 ALSVLMG
+1655 ALSVVMG
-1662 HPLRHHSSS
+1662 QPLRHHSSS
-1671 KLLKS
+1671 RLLK
-1676 VPYMEEGLSESTEQE
+1676 VGYVTLLCI
-1691 EEVETQGGP
+1691 QGC
-1700 RGEEG
+1700 
-1705 VSIPALLRAIC
+1705 I
-1716 HGGARGACHNR
+1716 
-1727 FRPNWKS
+1727 
-1734 PEEYKEDFVKVY
+1734 
-1746 RELGYKVEDKI
+1746 
-1757 PFSILSQHPVI
+1757 
-1768 QDLIEGSAQ
+1768 
-1777 YQLIDI
+1777 
-1783 HQALQVQQSEGEP
+1783 
-1796 LSLAVS
+1796 

>member
-6 CRWLNVELRLSKYV
+6 CRWLNVELRLSKTV
-20 DPRSFSKDFANGY
+20 DPRSISKDFANGY
-33 LIGEVLHKYQLQEDF
+33 LIGEVLHKYQLQGDF

-76 SFDLSMAQAVMREQH
+76 SLDLSMAQAVMREQH

-101 FILLQKKKKAGL
+101 FILLQKKRKAGL

-127 CLHRVEND
+127 FLHRVEND

-170 SVMAHSVKEQ
+170 SVMAHFVEEQ
-180 KQQKVQEVMRLQDI
+180 RRQKVQEEMRLQDI

-206 IMTRI
+206 MMTRI
-211 QTAIIQIP
+211 QTAVIQIP
-219 KPPPKQTLKALEK
+219 KPPPNRTLKALEK
-232 QQQNRKIQ
+232 QQQNRKKQ

-261 AGGFGTSSLSAQQ
+261 AGGFGTSSL
-274 MSSFHTEAPRSHGS
+274 RYV
-288 QLQRP
+288 P
-293 EELARVNSEY
+293 EELAQANSEY
-303 IQKIRQRLEEDAA
+303 IQKIRQRLEEDAT
-316 ARQQREKRRRRV
+316 ARQQREKRRRHV

-408 ASLDHAEETRKEIEV
+408 ASLDHAEDTRKEIEV
-423 HNRIAAERAQ
+423 HDRIATERAQ
-433 ARYRKHFDSCREMLE
+433 ARYRKHSDSCREILE

-476 KELLFCG
+476 KELMFCG

-529 WPEEGEAKPPPSNNN
+529 WPEEGETKPPPSNNN

-582 FSGKS
+582 FSGKT
-587 TCLTRIAQVHH
+587 TCLTRIAKVHH
-598 IHVLS
+598 IHILS

-608 QEALAAHQLGELGCE
+608 QEALAAHQLGKLGREVRKPMRTCIRNNKE
-623 STESGETLSTKD
+623 HP
-635 IDQMETDT
+635 
-643 EMEEESSQ
+643 SQ
-651 DSVEPLAQEPQQQ
+651 
-664 GAKKKP
+664 
-670 KARTALSVRAQHGAG
+670 LSVRAQHGAA

-699 LLVDIVVEAIR
+699 LLVDIAVEAIR

-731 LLEKALGGSDPG
+731 LLEKALGGSDTG

-749 NKRSILSVDSNA
+749 NKRSNLSVDSNA
-761 PMDPPPPSPVLDL
+761 PKEPPPPSPVLDL

-788 VAKQACKEESSGQA
+788 AAKQACEGPTLICPITKTVFSIA
-802 GAGAGAGE
+802 KHLAMV
-810 ESCAPAREH
+810 CANEY
-819 NVVIARDKSLEKRQ
+819 SLCYY
-833 IQHRITAFQDT
+833 HCRITAFQDT

-851 FSGKQSILVRLIAEM
+851 FSGKQSILMRLNAEM

-888 GEEVVLDSG
+888 
-897 KAPAVSPP
+897 
-905 LVQVA
+905 
-910 PVAAPAPTESTS
+910 
-922 TLTQEGLTP
+922 
-931 AVKRSRSKSNSRSP
+931 
-945 KGSQSNIEKN
+945 
-955 TSEGKDVHR
+955 
-964 KLSKSGS
+964 
-971 GGAGGRSRKLSIAS
+971 
-985 SFENSHGG
+985 
-993 KTSPTEPFAPTPGSA
+993 
-1008 HWVYVDEPLPKE
+1008 
-1020 IPEYLVPYWENVCN
+1020 EYLVPYWENVCN

-1079 SQWQQDYNSIPKDMR
+1079 SQWQQNYNSIPKDMR
-1094 DDEDTKAEL
+1094 DDEETKAEL

-1127 ERAAVMCDGWLED
+1127 ERAAIMCDGWLED

-1146 NHFSTLMQVEV
+1146 NHFSTLIQVEV

-1170 YTGMYRQV
+1170 YTGMYKQV
-1178 LPEAG
+1178 LSEAA

-1188 IPLLDIVALEEPGTQ
+1188 IPLLDIVALEEPGNQ
-1203 TDKSKSS
+1203 TDKSKRQAEGCCSGEGIRPDSS
-1210 ERVTKSAG
+1210 K
-1218 KRDTG
+1218 
-1223 GDEKKTSKVVPLI
+1223 I
-1236 PRRPPS
+1236 PRVYSLETILNQMEANREGP
-1242 TEVASTKQ
+1242 
-1250 KGFQDPDE
+1250 
-1258 KLLHDIYQ
+1258 IY
-1266 TALTAINNMVSAEA
+1266 IC
-1280 AQREA
+1280 
-1285 EESEEAQQQMDRER
+1285 
-1299 LQRMSQ
+1299 
-1305 ASAAAANSGKDK
+1305 
-1317 KKAGTRKKGP
+1317 P
-1327 PSPAQEPSPPPPPE
+1327 PSPAQEPSPPPAPE
-1341 EDSEEVCR
+1341 EDSEEVCK
-1349 RAIRTKIRQ
+1349 RAIRNKIRQ
-1358 EYAAALDHEDS
+1358 EYAAALDHEGT
-1369 AVKVRVEL
+1369 KL
-1377 VKACALCMVR
+1377 QHWLQ
-1387 GLHRRAEQ
+1387 AEQ

-1409 AEMNSIDQLADVV
+1409 SEMNSIDQLAEVV

-1446 GDIRVVV
+1446 GDVRVVV
-1453 SPPPPPRPA
+1453 SPPNPPRPA
-1462 PLELPIDSTLTIL
+1462 PLELPTDSTLTIL

-1481 HQLRKVAP
+1481 RQLRKVAP

-1494 STDFWEILQELT
+1494 STDFWEILQEIT

-1516 DPWMHISETQL
+1516 DPWMHISESQL
-1527 MELVSMLTQDTE
+1527 VELVSMLTQNTE

-1553 WPTPTLPQLVQ
+1553 WPTPTLPQLLQ
-1564 VLARFNMA
+1564 VLARFKME
-1572 DTGTTGSLTEEQYLQ
+1572 DTGATGSLTEEQYLK

-1617 KFFFL
+1617 KVHIPAWSVRWAG
-1622 LFADPDCSPARVDY
+1622 FAVLR
-1636 VTMLLYFAAHPDP
+1636 LLYWFHCAR
-1649 VQGFVR
+1649 Q
-1655 ALSVLMG
+1655 
-1662 HPLRHHSSS
+1662 
-1671 KLLKS
+1671 S
-1676 VPYMEEGLSESTEQE
+1676 VPYMEEGLSESTELE
-1691 EEVETQGGP
+1691 EEVEPQGGP

-1716 HGGARGACHNR
+1716 HGGAWGACQNR
-1727 FRPNWKS
+1727 FHPNWKT
-1734 PEEYKEDFVKVY
+1734 PDEYKEDFVKVY

-1783 HQALQVQQSEGEP
+1783 HRALQVQQSEGEP
-1796 LSLAVS
+1796 LMVS

>member
-6 CRWLNVELRLSKYV
+6 CRWLNVELRLSKTV
-20 DPRSFSKDFANGY
+20 DPRSISKDFANGY
-33 LIGEVLHKYQLQEDF
+33 LIGEVLHKYQLQGDF
-48 DLFLKSNT
+48 DMFLKSNT
-56 ANSKLNNFTLME
+56 ENSKLTNFTLME

-76 SFDLSMAQAVMREQH
+76 SFNLSMAQAVMREQH

-101 FILLQKKKKAGL
+101 FILLQKKRRAGL

-135 IYSERLRTVVKR
+135 IYSEVSGIRLPQPLTSASFVFCR
-147 EADLK
+147 L
-152 LQKIALKYEIKGR
+152 G

-170 SVMAHSVKEQ
+170 SVMAHFVEEQ
-180 KQQKVQEVMRLQDI
+180 KRQKVQEEMRLQDI

-219 KPPPKQTLKALEK
+219 KPPPNRTLKALEK
-232 QQQNRKIQ
+232 QQQNRKKQ
-240 EAQKVHMEIAQFEK
+240 EAQVKEECLYCK
-254 NRKKLSP
+254 
-261 AGGFGTSSLSAQQ
+261 
-274 MSSFHTEAPRSHGS
+274 
-288 QLQRP
+288 LQRP
-293 EELARVNSEY
+293 EELAQANIEY

-423 HNRIAAERAQ
+423 HDRIATERAQ
-433 ARYRKHFDSCREMLE
+433 ARYRKHSDSCREILE

-465 NLIPGKLMREW
+465 NLIPAKLMREW
-476 KELLFCG
+476 KELMFCG
-483 KPLYDSGSLEELPAD
+483 MPLYDSGSLEELPAD

-529 WPEEGEAKPPPSNNN
+529 WPEEGETKPPPSNNN

-582 FSGKS
+582 FSGKT
-587 TCLTRIAQVHH
+587 TCLTRIAK
-598 IHVLS
+598 VLCIW
-603 ANVLI
+603 NNK
-608 QEALAAHQLGELGCE
+608 EHP
-623 STESGETLSTKD
+623 
-635 IDQMETDT
+635 
-643 EMEEESSQ
+643 SQ
-651 DSVEPLAQEPQQQ
+651 
-664 GAKKKP
+664 
-670 KARTALSVRAQHGAG
+670 LSVRAQHGAA
-685 VEKFLRKGRSVPDE
+685 VEKFLRNGRSVPDE
-699 LLVDIVVEAIR
+699 LLVDIAVEAIR

-731 LLEKALGGSDPG
+731 LLEKALGGSDTG

-749 NKRSILSVDSNA
+749 NKRSNLSVDSNV
-761 PMDPPPPSPVLDL
+761 PKEPPPPSPVLDL

-788 VAKQACKEESSGQA
+788 VAKQANEYTLYYYHC
-802 GAGAGAGE
+802 
-810 ESCAPAREH
+810 
-819 NVVIARDKSLEKRQ
+819 
-833 IQHRITAFQDT
+833 RITAFQDT

-851 FSGKQSILVRLIAEM
+851 FSGKQSILVRLNAEM

-888 GEEVVLDSG
+888 GTG
-897 KAPAVSPP
+897 P
-905 LVQVA
+905 
-910 PVAAPAPTESTS
+910 
-922 TLTQEGLTP
+922 
-931 AVKRSRSKSNSRSP
+931 
-945 KGSQSNIEKN
+945 
-955 TSEGKDVHR
+955 
-964 KLSKSGS
+964 
-971 GGAGGRSRKLSIAS
+971 GGRSRKLSIAS
-985 SFENSHGG
+985 SYENSHCGN
-993 KTSPTEPFAPTPGSA
+993 TSPTEPLAPTPGSA

-1047 RTERILII
+1047 RTEQVTLT
-1055 HHLFNIREEFK
+1055 LLSCDACREEFK

-1079 SQWQQDYNSIPKDMR
+1079 SQWQQNYNSIPKDMR
-1094 DDEDTKAEL
+1094 DDEETKAEL

-1127 ERAAVMCDGWLED
+1127 ERAAIMCDGWLED

-1170 YTGMYRQV
+1170 YTGMYKQV
-1178 LPEAG
+1178 LSEAG

-1203 TDKSKSS
+1203 TDKSKRQAEGSCSGERICPDSS
-1210 ERVTKSAG
+1210 EIPRVYSLETILNQMEANREGRIYICPIIKLFSCQQLMG
-1218 KRDTG
+1218 IHNKY
-1223 GDEKKTSKVVPLI
+1223 KCFYVPLH
-1236 PRRPPS
+1236 PTLP
-1242 TEVASTKQ
+1242 
-1250 KGFQDPDE
+1250 
-1258 KLLHDIYQ
+1258 
-1266 TALTAINNMVSAEA
+1266 
-1280 AQREA
+1280 
-1285 EESEEAQQQMDRER
+1285 
-1299 LQRMSQ
+1299 
-1305 ASAAAANSGKDK
+1305 
-1317 KKAGTRKKGP
+1317 
-1327 PSPAQEPSPPPPPE
+1327 
-1341 EDSEEVCR
+1341 
-1349 RAIRTKIRQ
+1349 
-1358 EYAAALDHEDS
+1358 DS

-1387 GLHRRAEQ
+1387 FLHRQAEQ
-1395 AFRTMEEWLGARFL
+1395 AFRTMEELLGARFL
-1409 AEMNSIDQLADVV
+1409 SEMNSIDQLAEVV

-1446 GDIRVVV
+1446 GDMRVVV
-1453 SPPPPPRPA
+1453 SPPPPPRPV
-1462 PLELPIDSTLTIL
+1462 PLELPTDSTLTIL

-1481 HQLRKVAP
+1481 RQLRKVAP

-1516 DPWMHISETQL
+1516 DPWMHISDVQL
-1527 MELVSMLTQDTE
+1527 VELVSMLTQDTE

-1553 WPTPTLPQLVQ
+1553 WPTPTLPQLLQ
-1564 VLARFNMA
+1564 VLARFKMA
-1572 DTGTTGSLTEEQYLQ
+1572 DAGATGSLTEEQYLK

-1592 PSERALPIP
+1592 PSERALSIP

-1622 LFADPDCSPARVDY
+1622 LFADPNSSPARVDY

-1649 VQGFVR
+1649 MQGFVR
-1655 ALSVLMG
+1655 ALSVVMG
-1662 HPLRHHSSS
+1662 QPLRHHSSS
-1671 KLLKS
+1671 RLLK
-1676 VPYMEEGLSESTEQE
+1676 VGYVTLLCI
-1691 EEVETQGGP
+1691 QGC
-1700 RGEEG
+1700 
-1705 VSIPALLRAIC
+1705 I
-1716 HGGARGACHNR
+1716 
-1727 FRPNWKS
+1727 
-1734 PEEYKEDFVKVY
+1734 
-1746 RELGYKVEDKI
+1746 
-1757 PFSILSQHPVI
+1757 
-1768 QDLIEGSAQ
+1768 
-1777 YQLIDI
+1777 
-1783 HQALQVQQSEGEP
+1783 
-1796 LSLAVS
+1796 

>member
-6 CRWLNVELRLSKYV
+6 CRWLNVELRLSKTV
-20 DPRSFSKDFANGY
+20 DPRSISKDFANGY
-33 LIGEVLHKYQLQEDF
+33 LIGEVLHKYQLQGDF
-48 DLFLKSNT
+48 DMFLKSNT
-56 ANSKLNNFTLME
+56 ENSKLTNFTLME

-76 SFDLSMAQAVMREQH
+76 SFNLSMAQAVMREQH

-101 FILLQKKKKAGL
+101 FILLQKKRRAGL

-170 SVMAHSVKEQ
+170 SVMAHFVEEQ
-180 KQQKVQEVMRLQDI
+180 KRQKVQEEMRLQDI

-219 KPPPKQTLKALEK
+219 KPPPNRTLKALEK
-232 QQQNRKIQ
+232 QQQNRKKQ

-261 AGGFGTSSLSAQQ
+261 AGSFGTSSLRYLAQ
-274 MSSFHTEAPRSHGS
+274 A
-288 QLQRP
+288 
-293 EELARVNSEY
+293 NIEY

-423 HNRIAAERAQ
+423 HDRIATERAQ
-433 ARYRKHFDSCREMLE
+433 ARYRKHSDSCREILE

-465 NLIPGKLMREW
+465 NLIPAKLMREW
-476 KELLFCG
+476 KELMFCG
-483 KPLYDSGSLEELPAD
+483 MPLYDSGSLEELPAD

-529 WPEEGEAKPPPSNNN
+529 WPEEGETKPPPSNNN

-582 FSGKS
+582 FSGKT
-587 TCLTRIAQVHH
+587 TCLTRIAKVHH
-598 IHVLS
+598 VHILS

-608 QEALAAHQLGELGCE
+608 QEALAAHQLGKLGLLCIWNNKE
-623 STESGETLSTKD
+623 HP
-635 IDQMETDT
+635 
-643 EMEEESSQ
+643 SQ
-651 DSVEPLAQEPQQQ
+651 
-664 GAKKKP
+664 
-670 KARTALSVRAQHGAG
+670 LSVRAQHGAA
-685 VEKFLRKGRSVPDE
+685 VEKFLRNGRSVPDE
-699 LLVDIVVEAIR
+699 LLVDIAVEAIR

-731 LLEKALGGSDPG
+731 LLEKALGGSDTG

-749 NKRSILSVDSNA
+749 NKRSNLSVDSNV
-761 PMDPPPPSPVLDL
+761 PKEPPPPSPVLDL

-788 VAKQACKEESSGQA
+788 LHVCKEESSGP
-802 GAGAGAGE
+802 AGAGE
-810 ESCAPAREH
+810 ESCAPDREH

-851 FSGKQSILVRLIAEM
+851 FSGKQSILVRLNAEM

-888 GEEVVLDSG
+888 GTGQGPARYLSSITTPLTSSCRLPHWIWDMQCEQREV
-897 KAPAVSPP
+897 
-905 LVQVA
+905 
-910 PVAAPAPTESTS
+910 
-922 TLTQEGLTP
+922 TLTL
-931 AVKRSRSKSNSRSP
+931 
-945 KGSQSNIEKN
+945 
-955 TSEGKDVHR
+955 
-964 KLSKSGS
+964 LSCD
-971 GGAGGRSRKLSIAS
+971 A
-985 SFENSHGG
+985 
-993 KTSPTEPFAPTPGSA
+993 
-1008 HWVYVDEPLPKE
+1008 
-1020 IPEYLVPYWENVCN
+1020 C
-1034 SYVTNVKAVMQNL
+1034 
-1047 RTERILII
+1047 
-1055 HHLFNIREEFK
+1055 REEFK

-1079 SQWQQDYNSIPKDMR
+1079 SQWQQNYNSIPKDMR
-1094 DDEDTKAEL
+1094 DDEETKAEL

-1127 ERAAVMCDGWLED
+1127 ERAAIMCDGWLED

-1170 YTGMYRQV
+1170 YTGMYKQV
-1178 LPEAG
+1178 LSEAG

-1203 TDKSKSS
+1203 TDKSKRQAEGSCSGERICPDSS
-1210 ERVTKSAG
+1210 E
-1218 KRDTG
+1218 
-1223 GDEKKTSKVVPLI
+1223 I
-1236 PRRPPS
+1236 PRVYS
-1242 TEVASTKQ
+1242 LETILNQ
-1250 KGFQDPDE
+1250 
-1258 KLLHDIYQ
+1258 
-1266 TALTAINNMVSAEA
+1266 MEA
-1280 AQREA
+1280 NREG
-1285 EESEEAQQQMDRER
+1285 R
-1299 LQRMSQ
+1299 
-1305 ASAAAANSGKDK
+1305 
-1317 KKAGTRKKGP
+1317 P
-1327 PSPAQEPSPPPPPE
+1327 PSPAQEPSPPPAPE
-1341 EDSEEVCR
+1341 EDSEEVCK
-1349 RAIRTKIRQ
+1349 RAIRNKIRQ
-1358 EYAAALDHEDS
+1358 EYAAALDHEAS
-1369 AVKVRVEL
+1369 RVNFTL
-1377 VKACALCMVR
+1377 LLCPP
-1387 GLHRRAEQ
+1387 
-1395 AFRTMEEWLGARFL
+1395 
-1409 AEMNSIDQLADVV
+1409 SIDQLAEVV

-1446 GDIRVVV
+1446 GDMRVVV
-1453 SPPPPPRPA
+1453 SPPPPPRPV
-1462 PLELPIDSTLTIL
+1462 PLELPTDSTLTIL

-1481 HQLRKVAP
+1481 RQLRKVAP

-1516 DPWMHISETQL
+1516 DPWMHISESQL
-1527 MELVSMLTQDTE
+1527 VELVSMLTQDTE

-1553 WPTPTLPQLVQ
+1553 WPTPTLPQLLQ
-1564 VLARFNMA
+1564 VLARFKMA
-1572 DTGTTGSLTEEQYLQ
+1572 DAGATGSLTEEQYLK

-1592 PSERALPIP
+1592 PSERALSIP

-1622 LFADPDCSPARVDY
+1622 LFADPNSSPARVDY

-1649 VQGFVR
+1649 MQGFVR
-1655 ALSVLMG
+1655 ALSVVMG
-1662 HPLRHHSSS
+1662 QPLRHHSSS
-1671 KLLKS
+1671 RLLKS
-1676 VPYMEEGLSESTEQE
+1676 VPYMEEGVSESTELE

-1727 FRPNWKS
+1727 FRPNWKN
-1734 PEEYKEDFVKVY
+1734 PDEYKEDFVKVY

-1768 QDLIEGSAQ
+1768 QDLIEGCAQ

-1783 HQALQVQQSEGEP
+1783 HRALQVQQSEGEP
-1796 LSLAVS
+1796 LSLMVS

>member
-6 CRWLNVELRLSKYV
+6 CRWLNVELRLSKTV
-20 DPRSFSKDFANGY
+20 DPRSISKDFANGY
-33 LIGEVLHKYQLQEDF
+33 LIGEVLHKYQLQGDF

-76 SFDLSMAQAVMREQH
+76 SLDLSMAQAVMREQH

-101 FILLQKKKKAGL
+101 FILLQKKRKAGL

-127 CLHRVEND
+127 FLHRVEND
-135 IYSERLRTVVKR
+135 IYSEVSGIRLPHVCFIR
-147 EADLK
+147 L
-152 LQKIALKYEIKGR
+152 LSPGWFSR

-170 SVMAHSVKEQ
+170 SVMAHFVEEQ
-180 KQQKVQEVMRLQDI
+180 RRQKVQEEMRLQDI

-206 IMTRI
+206 MMTRI
-211 QTAIIQIP
+211 QTAVIQIP
-219 KPPPKQTLKALEK
+219 KPPPNRTLKALEK
-232 QQQNRKIQ
+232 QQQNRKKQ
-240 EAQKVHMEIAQFEK
+240 EAQVKEECLYCKLGQANSGIFLSIIEHFTTQFL
-254 NRKKLSP
+254 NNFWDFP
-261 AGGFGTSSLSAQQ
+261 
-274 MSSFHTEAPRSHGS
+274 
-288 QLQRP
+288 
-293 EELARVNSEY
+293 EY
-303 IQKIRQRLEEDAA
+303 IQKIRQRLEEDAT
-316 ARQQREKRRRRV
+316 ARQQREKRRRHV

-408 ASLDHAEETRKEIEV
+408 ASLDHAEDTRKEIEV
-423 HNRIAAERAQ
+423 HDRIATERAQ
-433 ARYRKHFDSCREMLE
+433 ARYRKHSDSCREILE

-476 KELLFCG
+476 KELMFCG

-529 WPEEGEAKPPPSNNN
+529 WPEEGETKPPPSNNN

-582 FSGKS
+582 FSGKT
-587 TCLTRIAQVHH
+587 TCLTRIAKEFVRMRTCIRNNKEHP
-598 IHVLS
+598 
-603 ANVLI
+603 
-608 QEALAAHQLGELGCE
+608 
-623 STESGETLSTKD
+623 
-635 IDQMETDT
+635 
-643 EMEEESSQ
+643 SQ
-651 DSVEPLAQEPQQQ
+651 
-664 GAKKKP
+664 
-670 KARTALSVRAQHGAG
+670 LSVRAQHGAA

-699 LLVDIVVEAIR
+699 LLVDIAVEAIR

-731 LLEKALGGSDPG
+731 LLEKALGGSDTG

-749 NKRSILSVDSNA
+749 NKRSNLSVDSNA
-761 PMDPPPPSPVLDL
+761 PKEPPPPSPVLDL

-781 DDHVLDR
+781 DDH
-788 VAKQACKEESSGQA
+788 SSDLV
-802 GAGAGAGE
+802 GAGE

-851 FSGKQSILVRLIAEM
+851 FSGKQSILMRLNAEM

-888 GEEVVLDSG
+888 GTG
-897 KAPAVSPP
+897 
-905 LVQVA
+905 
-910 PVAAPAPTESTS
+910 T
-922 TLTQEGLTP
+922 
-931 AVKRSRSKSNSRSP
+931 
-945 KGSQSNIEKN
+945 
-955 TSEGKDVHR
+955 
-964 KLSKSGS
+964 
-971 GGAGGRSRKLSIAS
+971 LSIAS
-985 SFENSHGG
+985 SFENSHGVT
-993 KTSPTEPFAPTPGSA
+993 TSPTEPLAPTPGTT

-1055 HHLFNIREEFK
+1055 HHLEEFK

-1079 SQWQQDYNSIPKDMR
+1079 SQWQQNYNSIPKDMR
-1094 DDEDTKAEL
+1094 DDEETKAEL

-1127 ERAAVMCDGWLED
+1127 ERAAIMCDGWLED

-1146 NHFSTLMQVEV
+1146 NHFSTLIQVEV

-1170 YTGMYRQV
+1170 YTGMYKQV
-1178 LPEAG
+1178 LSEAA

-1188 IPLLDIVALEEPGTQ
+1188 IPLLDIVALEEPGNQ
-1203 TDKSKSS
+1203 TDKSKRQAEGCCSGEGIRPDSS
-1210 ERVTKSAG
+1210 K
-1218 KRDTG
+1218 
-1223 GDEKKTSKVVPLI
+1223 I
-1236 PRRPPS
+1236 PRVYSLETILNQMEANREGP
-1242 TEVASTKQ
+1242 
-1250 KGFQDPDE
+1250 
-1258 KLLHDIYQ
+1258 IY
-1266 TALTAINNMVSAEA
+1266 IC
-1280 AQREA
+1280 
-1285 EESEEAQQQMDRER
+1285 
-1299 LQRMSQ
+1299 
-1305 ASAAAANSGKDK
+1305 
-1317 KKAGTRKKGP
+1317 P
-1327 PSPAQEPSPPPPPE
+1327 PSPAQEPSPPPAPE
-1341 EDSEEVCR
+1341 EDSEEVCK
-1349 RAIRTKIRQ
+1349 RAIRNKIRQ

-1387 GLHRRAEQ
+1387 VLHRQAEQ

-1409 AEMNSIDQLADVV
+1409 SEMNSIDQLAEVV

-1446 GDIRVVV
+1446 GDVRVVV
-1453 SPPPPPRPA
+1453 SPPNPPRPA
-1462 PLELPIDSTLTIL
+1462 PLELPTDSTLTIL

-1481 HQLRKVAP
+1481 RQLRKVAP
-1489 TGVQC
+1489 TGL
-1494 STDFWEILQELT
+1494 TDFWEILQEIT

-1516 DPWMHISETQL
+1516 DPWMHISESQL
-1527 MELVSMLTQDTE
+1527 VELVSMLTQNTE

-1553 WPTPTLPQLVQ
+1553 WPTPTLPQLLQ
-1564 VLARFNMA
+1564 VLARFKME
-1572 DTGTTGSLTEEQYLQ
+1572 DTGATGSLTEEQYLK

-1649 VQGFVR
+1649 TQGFVR
-1655 ALSVLMG
+1655 ALSVVMG
-1662 HPLRHHSSS
+1662 QPLRHQSSS
-1671 KLLKS
+1671 RLLKVGFVTLHPRLHVKQHPIPLHS
-1676 VPYMEEGLSESTEQE
+1676 VPTLVKRSVLYSVPTLVKRTVLYSVPTLVKRSVLYSVPTLVKRTVLYSVPTLVKRSVLYSVSSQKDSSQQE
-1691 EEVETQGGP
+1691 C
-1700 RGEEG
+1700 
-1705 VSIPALLRAIC
+1705 SI
-1716 HGGARGACHNR
+1716 
-1727 FRPNWKS
+1727 
-1734 PEEYKEDFVKVY
+1734 
-1746 RELGYKVEDKI
+1746 
-1757 PFSILSQHPVI
+1757 
-1768 QDLIEGSAQ
+1768 
-1777 YQLIDI
+1777 
-1783 HQALQVQQSEGEP
+1783 
-1796 LSLAVS
+1796 

>member
-6 CRWLNVELRLSKYV
+6 CRWLNVELRLSKTV
-20 DPRSFSKDFANGY
+20 DPRSISKDFANGY
-33 LIGEVLHKYQLQEDF
+33 LIGEVLHKYQLQGDF

-76 SFDLSMAQAVMREQH
+76 SFDLSMAQAVMREQQ

-101 FILLQKKKKAGL
+101 FILLQKKRKAGL

-135 IYSERLRTVVKR
+135 IYSEVSGIRLPQPLTSSSFVCCR
-147 EADLK
+147 L
-152 LQKIALKYEIKGR
+152 G

-170 SVMAHSVKEQ
+170 SVMAHFVEEQ
-180 KQQKVQEVMRLQDI
+180 KRQKVQEEMRLQDI
-194 EKHRHARRKQHE
+194 EKHRHVRRKQHE
-206 IMTRI
+206 MMTRI

-219 KPPPKQTLKALEK
+219 KPPPNRTLKALEK
-232 QQQNRKIQ
+232 QQQNRKQQ
-240 EAQKVHMEIAQFEK
+240 EAQVKEECLYCK
-254 NRKKLSP
+254 
-261 AGGFGTSSLSAQQ
+261 
-274 MSSFHTEAPRSHGS
+274 
-288 QLQRP
+288 LQRP
-293 EELARVNSEY
+293 EELAQANSEY

-398 LEREAALARQ
+398 LEREAALAHQ

-423 HNRIAAERAQ
+423 HDRIATERAQ
-433 ARYRKHFDSCREMLE
+433 ARYRKHSDSCREILE

-476 KELLFCG
+476 KELMFCG
-483 KPLYDSGSLEELPAD
+483 KLLYDSGSLEELPAD

-529 WPEEGEAKPPPSNNN
+529 WPEEGETKPPPSNNN

-565 PPFFPRFT
+565 PPSFPRFT

-582 FSGKS
+582 FSGKT
-587 TCLTRIAQVHH
+587 TCLTRISKVHH
-598 IHVLS
+598 IHILS

-608 QEALAAHQLGELGCE
+608 QEALAARHSCVQTFDWYCIYYL
-623 STESGETLSTKD
+623 
-635 IDQMETDT
+635 DT
-643 EMEEESSQ
+643 CNGNNKEHPSQ
-651 DSVEPLAQEPQQQ
+651 
-664 GAKKKP
+664 
-670 KARTALSVRAQHGAG
+670 LSVRAQHGAA
-685 VEKFLRKGRSVPDE
+685 VEKFLRKGKSVPDE
-699 LLVDIVVEAIR
+699 LLVDIAVEAIR

-731 LLEKALGGSDPG
+731 LLEKALGGSDTG

-749 NKRSILSVDSNA
+749 NKRSNLSVDSNA
-761 PMDPPPPSPVLDL
+761 PKEPPPPSPVLDL

-788 VAKQACKEESSGQA
+788 AAKQACEFHSPA
-802 GAGAGAGE
+802 MV
-810 ESCAPAREH
+810 CANEY
-819 NVVIARDKSLEKRQ
+819 SLCYY
-833 IQHRITAFQDT
+833 HCRITAFQDT

-851 FSGKQSILVRLIAEM
+851 FSGKQSILMRLNAEM

-888 GEEVVLDSG
+888 GTEEWDC
-897 KAPAVSPP
+897 PALLKNQIKYPFFP
-905 LVQVA
+905 LL
-910 PVAAPAPTESTS
+910 P
-922 TLTQEGLTP
+922 
-931 AVKRSRSKSNSRSP
+931 
-945 KGSQSNIEKN
+945 
-955 TSEGKDVHR
+955 
-964 KLSKSGS
+964 
-971 GGAGGRSRKLSIAS
+971 GGAVGRSRKLSIAS
-985 SFENSHGG
+985 YENSHGG
-993 KTSPTEPFAPTPGSA
+993 NTSPTEPLAPTPGTA

-1047 RTERILII
+1047 RRELTLT
-1055 HHLFNIREEFK
+1055 LLSCDACREEFK
-1066 QYLRRPDLKQEFV
+1066 QYLQRPDLKQEFV
-1079 SQWQQDYNSIPKDMR
+1079 SQWQQNYNSIPKDMR
-1094 DDEDTKAEL
+1094 DDEETKAEL

-1127 ERAAVMCDGWLED
+1127 ERAAIMCDGWLED

-1170 YTGMYRQV
+1170 YTGMYKQV
-1178 LPEAG
+1178 LSEAG

-1203 TDKSKSS
+1203 TDKSKRQAEGCCSGEGIRPDSFEIHWVYSLETILKQTGRDLSIFSS
-1210 ERVTKSAG
+1210 WQQLMGIHNKY
-1218 KRDTG
+1218 KCFYL
-1223 GDEKKTSKVVPLI
+1223 PLH
-1236 PRRPPS
+1236 PTLP
-1242 TEVASTKQ
+1242 
-1250 KGFQDPDE
+1250 
-1258 KLLHDIYQ
+1258 
-1266 TALTAINNMVSAEA
+1266 
-1280 AQREA
+1280 
-1285 EESEEAQQQMDRER
+1285 
-1299 LQRMSQ
+1299 
-1305 ASAAAANSGKDK
+1305 
-1317 KKAGTRKKGP
+1317 
-1327 PSPAQEPSPPPPPE
+1327 
-1341 EDSEEVCR
+1341 
-1349 RAIRTKIRQ
+1349 
-1358 EYAAALDHEDS
+1358 DS
-1369 AVKVRVEL
+1369 AVKVRMEL

-1387 GLHRRAEQ
+1387 VLHRQAEQ

-1409 AEMNSIDQLADVV
+1409 SEMNSIDQLAEVV
-1422 RHHIESAAKLQSEL
+1422 RHHIESAVKLQSEL

-1446 GDIRVVV
+1446 GDMRVVV

-1462 PLELPIDSTLTIL
+1462 PLELPTDSTLTIL

-1481 HQLRKVAP
+1481 RQLCKVAP
-1489 TGVQC
+1489 TGL
-1494 STDFWEILQELT
+1494 TDFWEILQELT

-1516 DPWMHISETQL
+1516 DPWMHISESQL
-1527 MELVSMLTQDTE
+1527 VELVSMLTQNTE

-1553 WPTPTLPQLVQ
+1553 WPTPTLPQLLQ
-1564 VLARFNMA
+1564 VLARFKMA
-1572 DTGTTGSLTEEQYLQ
+1572 DAGATGSLTEEQYLK

-1592 PSERALPIP
+1592 PSERAVSIP

-1622 LFADPDCSPARVDY
+1622 LFSDPNCSPARVDY

-1649 VQGFVR
+1649 MQGFVR
-1655 ALSVLMG
+1655 ALSVVMG
-1662 HPLRHHSSS
+1662 QPLRHHSSS
-1671 KLLKS
+1671 RLLK
-1676 VPYMEEGLSESTEQE
+1676 VGYVTLH
-1691 EEVETQGGP
+1691 P
-1700 RGEEG
+1700 R
-1705 VSIPALLRAIC
+1705 L
-1716 HGGARGACHNR
+1716 H
-1727 FRPNWKS
+1727 
-1734 PEEYKEDFVKVY
+1734 VK
-1746 RELGYKVEDKI
+1746 
-1757 PFSILSQHPVI
+1757 
-1768 QDLIEGSAQ
+1768 
-1777 YQLIDI
+1777 
-1783 HQALQVQQSEGEP
+1783 
-1796 LSLAVS
+1796 

>member
-6 CRWLNVELRLSKYV
+6 CRWLNVELRLSKTV
-20 DPRSFSKDFANGY
+20 DPRSISKDFANGY
-33 LIGEVLHKYQLQEDF
+33 LIGEVLHKYQLQGDF

-101 FILLQKKKKAGL
+101 FILLQKKRKAGL

-170 SVMAHSVKEQ
+170 SVMAHFVEQ
-180 KQQKVQEVMRLQDI
+180 QRRQKVQEEMRLQDI

-219 KPPPKQTLKALEK
+219 KPPPNRTLKALEK
-232 QQQNRKIQ
+232 QQQNRKKQ

-254 NRKKLSP
+254 IRKKLSP
-261 AGGFGTSSLSAQQ
+261 AGGFGTSSL
-274 MSSFHTEAPRSHGS
+274 RYVSHGS

-293 EELARVNSEY
+293 EELAQANSEY

-328 LVEQLKAHEAQEEAL
+328 LVEQMKAHEAQEEAL

-408 ASLDHAEETRKEIEV
+408 ASLDHAEETRKEIEL
-423 HNRIAAERAQ
+423 HDRIATERAQ
-433 ARYRKHFDSCREMLE
+433 ARYRKHSDSCREILE

-476 KELLFCG
+476 KELMFCG

-529 WPEEGEAKPPPSNNN
+529 WPEDGETKPPPSNNN

-582 FSGKS
+582 FSGKT
-587 TCLTRIAQVHH
+587 TCLTRIAKVHH
-598 IHVLS
+598 IHILS

-608 QEALAAHQLGELGCE
+608 QEALDAHQLGRE
-623 STESGETLSTKD
+623 
-635 IDQMETDT
+635 
-643 EMEEESSQ
+643 
-651 DSVEPLAQEPQQQ
+651 
-664 GAKKKP
+664 
-670 KARTALSVRAQHGAG
+670 LSVRAQHGAA

-699 LLVDIVVEAIR
+699 LLVDIAVEAIR

-731 LLEKALGGSDPG
+731 LLEKALGGSDTG
-743 KERKRR
+743 KERK
-749 NKRSILSVDSNA
+749 NKRSNLSVDSNA
-761 PMDPPPPSPVLDL
+761 PKEPPPPSPVLDL

-788 VAKQACKEESSGQA
+788 AAKQAYEEERSGP
-802 GAGAGAGE
+802 AGAGE

-819 NVVIARDKSLEKRQ
+819 NVVIARDKSLGKRQ

-851 FSGKQSILVRLIAEM
+851 FSGKQSILMRLNAEM

-873 KVESILYQAMMQSEK
+873 KVESILYQVMMQSEK
-888 GEEVVLDSG
+888 GEVVVLDSG
-897 KAPAVSPP
+897 KAPAVSTA
-905 LVQVA
+905 LVQVT
-910 PVAAPAPTESTS
+910 PVAVPAPTES

-931 AVKRSRSKSNSRSP
+931 AVKCSSSKSNSRSP
-945 KGSQSNIEKN
+945 KGSQSNIEKS

-964 KLSKSGS
+964 
-971 GGAGGRSRKLSIAS
+971 GAVGHSRTLSIAS
-985 SFENSHGG
+985 SYENSHGG
-993 KTSPTEPFAPTPGSA
+993 NTSPTEPLAPTPGTA

-1079 SQWQQDYNSIPKDMR
+1079 SQWQQNYNSIPKDMR
-1094 DDEDTKAEL
+1094 DDEETKAEL

-1127 ERAAVMCDGWLED
+1127 ERAAIMCDGWLED

-1170 YTGMYRQV
+1170 YTGMYKQV
-1178 LPEAG
+1178 LSEAG

-1188 IPLLDIVALEEPGTQ
+1188 IPLLDIVVLEEPGTQ

-1218 KRDTG
+1218 KRDSE
-1223 GDEKKTSKVVPLI
+1223 GDEKKKTKVVPLI

-1242 TEVASTKQ
+1242 TEVASMKQ

-1266 TALTAINNMVSAEA
+1266 TALTAINNMVSVEA
-1280 AQREA
+1280 VQREA
-1285 EESEEAQQQMDRER
+1285 EENEEAQQQMDRQR

-1305 ASAAAANSGKDK
+1305 ASASAAAAANSGKDK
-1317 KKAGTRKKGP
+1317 KKAGTKKKGP
-1327 PSPAQEPSPPPPPE
+1327 PSPAQEPSPPPAPE
-1341 EDSEEVCR
+1341 EDSEEVCK
-1349 RAIRTKIRQ
+1349 RAIRNKIRQ

-1387 GLHRRAEQ
+1387 VLHRQAEQ

-1409 AEMNSIDQLADVV
+1409 SEMNSIDQLAEVV

-1446 GDIRVVV
+1446 GDMRVVV
-1453 SPPPPPRPA
+1453 SPPNPPRPA
-1462 PLELPIDSTLTIL
+1462 PLELPTDSTLTIL

-1481 HQLRKVAP
+1481 RQLRKVAP

-1494 STDFWEILQELT
+1494 STDFWEILQEIT

-1516 DPWMHISETQL
+1516 DPWMHISESQL
-1527 MELVSMLTQDTE
+1527 VELVSTLTQNTE

-1553 WPTPTLPQLVQ
+1553 WPTPTLPQLLQ
-1564 VLARFNMA
+1564 VLARFKMA
-1572 DTGTTGSLTEEQYLQ
+1572 DAGATGSLTEEQYLK

-1592 PSERALPIP
+1592 PSERALSIP

-1622 LFADPDCSPARVDY
+1622 LFADPNCSPARVDY

-1649 VQGFVR
+1649 MQGFVR
-1655 ALSVLMG
+1655 ALSVVMG
-1662 HPLRHHSSS
+1662 QPLRHHSSS
-1671 KLLKS
+1671 RLLKS
-1676 VPYMEEGLSESTEQE
+1676 VPYMEEGLSESTELE

-1716 HGGARGACHNR
+1716 HGGAWEACHNR
-1727 FRPNWKS
+1727 FHPNWKS
-1734 PEEYKEDFVKVY
+1734 PDEYKEDFVKVY

-1783 HQALQVQQSEGEP
+1783 HRALQVQQSEGEP
-1796 LSLAVS
+1796 LSLMVS

>member
-1 MSDIL
+1 MAIL
-6 CRWLNVELRLSKYV
+6 LERSCININCRGILTCYKTIVS
-20 DPRSFSKDFANGY
+20 PS
-33 LIGEVLHKYQLQEDF
+33 
-48 DLFLKSNT
+48 T

-76 SFDLSMAQAVMREQH
+76 SLDLSMAQAVMREQH

-101 FILLQKKKKAGL
+101 FILLQKKRKAGL

-127 CLHRVEND
+127 FLHRVEND

-170 SVMAHSVKEQ
+170 SVMAHFVEEQ
-180 KQQKVQEVMRLQDI
+180 RRQKVQEEMRLQDI

-206 IMTRI
+206 MMTRI
-211 QTAIIQIP
+211 QTAVIQIP
-219 KPPPKQTLKALEK
+219 KPPPNRTLKALEK
-232 QQQNRKIQ
+232 QQQNRKKQ

-261 AGGFGTSSLSAQQ
+261 AGGFGTSSLRYLAQ
-274 MSSFHTEAPRSHGS
+274 A
-288 QLQRP
+288 
-293 EELARVNSEY
+293 NSEY
-303 IQKIRQRLEEDAA
+303 IQKIRQRLEEDAT

-374 VLRQNRVFR
+374 ILRQNRVFR

-423 HNRIAAERAQ
+423 HDRIATERAQ
-433 ARYRKHFDSCREMLE
+433 ARYRKHSDSCREILE

-476 KELLFCG
+476 KELMFCG

-529 WPEEGEAKPPPSNNN
+529 WPEEGETKPPPSNNN

-582 FSGKS
+582 FSGKT
-587 TCLTRIAQVHH
+587 TCLTRIAKVHH
-598 IHVLS
+598 IHILS

-608 QEALAAHQLGELGCE
+608 QEALAAHQLGKLGREVRKTCVQTFDWYCIYYLYICIRNNKE
-623 STESGETLSTKD
+623 HP
-635 IDQMETDT
+635 
-643 EMEEESSQ
+643 SQ
-651 DSVEPLAQEPQQQ
+651 
-664 GAKKKP
+664 
-670 KARTALSVRAQHGAG
+670 LSVRAQHGAA

-699 LLVDIVVEAIR
+699 LLVDIAVEAIR

-731 LLEKALGGSDPG
+731 LLEKALGGSDTG

-749 NKRSILSVDSNA
+749 NKRSNLSVDSNA
-761 PMDPPPPSPVLDL
+761 PKEPPPPSPVLDL

-788 VAKQACKEESSGQA
+788 AAKQACENQTEAKQA
-802 GAGAGAGE
+802 KTGRGPTLI
-810 ESCAPAREH
+810 CANEY
-819 NVVIARDKSLEKRQ
+819 SLCYY
-833 IQHRITAFQDT
+833 HCRITAFQDT

-851 FSGKQSILVRLIAEM
+851 FSGKQSILMRLNAEM

-888 GEEVVLDSG
+888 
-897 KAPAVSPP
+897 
-905 LVQVA
+905 
-910 PVAAPAPTESTS
+910 
-922 TLTQEGLTP
+922 
-931 AVKRSRSKSNSRSP
+931 
-945 KGSQSNIEKN
+945 
-955 TSEGKDVHR
+955 
-964 KLSKSGS
+964 
-971 GGAGGRSRKLSIAS
+971 
-985 SFENSHGG
+985 
-993 KTSPTEPFAPTPGSA
+993 
-1008 HWVYVDEPLPKE
+1008 
-1020 IPEYLVPYWENVCN
+1020 EYLVPYWENVCN

-1079 SQWQQDYNSIPKDMR
+1079 SQWQQNYNSIPKDMR
-1094 DDEDTKAEL
+1094 DDEETKAEL

-1127 ERAAVMCDGWLED
+1127 ERAAIMCDGWLED

-1170 YTGMYRQV
+1170 YTGMYKQV
-1178 LPEAG
+1178 LSEAG

-1188 IPLLDIVALEEPGTQ
+1188 IPLLDIVALEEPGNQ
-1203 TDKSKSS
+1203 TDKSKRQAEGCCSGEGIRPDSS
-1210 ERVTKSAG
+1210 E
-1218 KRDTG
+1218 
-1223 GDEKKTSKVVPLI
+1223 I
-1236 PRRPPS
+1236 PRVYSLETILNQMEANKEGP
-1242 TEVASTKQ
+1242 
-1250 KGFQDPDE
+1250 
-1258 KLLHDIYQ
+1258 IY
-1266 TALTAINNMVSAEA
+1266 I
-1280 AQREA
+1280 
-1285 EESEEAQQQMDRER
+1285 
-1299 LQRMSQ
+1299 
-1305 ASAAAANSGKDK
+1305 
-1317 KKAGTRKKGP
+1317 
-1327 PSPAQEPSPPPPPE
+1327 
-1341 EDSEEVCR
+1341 
-1349 RAIRTKIRQ
+1349 
-1358 EYAAALDHEDS
+1358 HS

-1387 GLHRRAEQ
+1387 VLHRQAEQ

-1409 AEMNSIDQLADVV
+1409 SEMNSIDQLAEVV

-1446 GDIRVVV
+1446 GDMRVVV
-1453 SPPPPPRPA
+1453 SPPNPPRPA
-1462 PLELPIDSTLTIL
+1462 PLELPTDSTLTIL

-1481 HQLRKVAP
+1481 RQLRKVAP

-1494 STDFWEILQELT
+1494 STDFWEILQEIT

-1516 DPWMHISETQL
+1516 DPWMHISEPQL
-1527 MELVSMLTQDTE
+1527 VELVSMLTQNTE

-1553 WPTPTLPQLVQ
+1553 WPTPTLPQLLQ
-1564 VLARFNMA
+1564 VLARFKMEDA
-1572 DTGTTGSLTEEQYLQ
+1572 GATGSLTEEQYLK

-1592 PSERALPIP
+1592 PSERALSIP

-1617 KFFFL
+1617 KVHIPAWSVRWVG
-1622 LFADPDCSPARVDY
+1622 FAVLR
-1636 VTMLLYFAAHPDP
+1636 LLYWFHFAR
-1649 VQGFVR
+1649 Q
-1655 ALSVLMG
+1655 
-1662 HPLRHHSSS
+1662 
-1671 KLLKS
+1671 S
-1676 VPYMEEGLSESTEQE
+1676 VPYMEEGLSESTELE
-1691 EEVETQGGP
+1691 EEVEPQGGP

-1705 VSIPALLRAIC
+1705 VSMPALLRVIC
-1716 HGGARGACHNR
+1716 HGGAWGACQNR
-1727 FRPNWKS
+1727 FHPNWKS
-1734 PEEYKEDFVKVY
+1734 PDEYKEDFVKVY

-1783 HQALQVQQSEGEP
+1783 HRALQVQQSEGEP
-1796 LSLAVS
+1796 LSLMVS

>member
-6 CRWLNVELRLSKYV
+6 CRWLNVELRLSKTV
-20 DPRSFSKDFANGY
+20 DPRSISKDFANGY
-33 LIGEVLHKYQLQEDF
+33 LIGEVLHKYQLQGDF

-76 SFDLSMAQAVMREQH
+76 SFDLSMAQAVMREQQ

-101 FILLQKKKKAGL
+101 FILLQKKRKAGL

-135 IYSERLRTVVKR
+135 IYSE
-147 EADLK
+147 
-152 LQKIALKYEIKGR
+152 
-165 EIYDK
+165 
-170 SVMAHSVKEQ
+170 
-180 KQQKVQEVMRLQDI
+180 
-194 EKHRHARRKQHE
+194 HRHVRRKQHE
-206 IMTRI
+206 MMTRI

-219 KPPPKQTLKALEK
+219 KPPPNRTLKALEK
-232 QQQNRKIQ
+232 QQQNRKQQ
-240 EAQKVHMEIAQFEK
+240 EAQVKEECLYCK
-254 NRKKLSP
+254 
-261 AGGFGTSSLSAQQ
+261 
-274 MSSFHTEAPRSHGS
+274 
-288 QLQRP
+288 LQRP
-293 EELARVNSEY
+293 EELAQANSEY

-398 LEREAALARQ
+398 LEREAALAHQ

-423 HNRIAAERAQ
+423 HDRIATERAQ
-433 ARYRKHFDSCREMLE
+433 ARYRKHSDSCREILE

-476 KELLFCG
+476 KELMFCG
-483 KPLYDSGSLEELPAD
+483 KLLYDSGSLEELPAD

-529 WPEEGEAKPPPSNNN
+529 WPEEGETKPPPSNNN

-565 PPFFPRFT
+565 PPSFPRFT

-582 FSGKS
+582 FSGKT
-587 TCLTRIAQVHH
+587 TCLTRISKVHH
-598 IHVLS
+598 IHILS

-608 QEALAAHQLGELGCE
+608 QEALAARQLGNSCVQTFDWYCIYYL
-623 STESGETLSTKD
+623 
-635 IDQMETDT
+635 DT
-643 EMEEESSQ
+643 CNGNNKEHPSQ
-651 DSVEPLAQEPQQQ
+651 
-664 GAKKKP
+664 
-670 KARTALSVRAQHGAG
+670 LSVRAQHGAA
-685 VEKFLRKGRSVPDE
+685 VEKFLRKGKSVPDE
-699 LLVDIVVEAIR
+699 LLVDIAVEAIR

-731 LLEKALGGSDPG
+731 LLEKALGGSDTG

-749 NKRSILSVDSNA
+749 NKRSNLSVDSNA
-761 PMDPPPPSPVLDL
+761 PKEPPPPSPVLDL

-788 VAKQACKEESSGQA
+788 AAKQACEFHTMV
-802 GAGAGAGE
+802 
-810 ESCAPAREH
+810 CANEY
-819 NVVIARDKSLEKRQ
+819 SLCYY
-833 IQHRITAFQDT
+833 HCRITAFQDT

-851 FSGKQSILVRLIAEM
+851 FSGKQSILMRLNAEM

-888 GEEVVLDSG
+888 GTEEWDC
-897 KAPAVSPP
+897 PALLKNQIKYPFFP
-905 LVQVA
+905 LL
-910 PVAAPAPTESTS
+910 P
-922 TLTQEGLTP
+922 
-931 AVKRSRSKSNSRSP
+931 
-945 KGSQSNIEKN
+945 
-955 TSEGKDVHR
+955 
-964 KLSKSGS
+964 
-971 GGAGGRSRKLSIAS
+971 GGAVGRSRKLSIAS
-985 SFENSHGG
+985 YENSHGG
-993 KTSPTEPFAPTPGSA
+993 NTSPTEPLAPTPGTA

-1047 RTERILII
+1047 RRERILII
-1055 HHLFNIREEFK
+1055 HHLEEFK
-1066 QYLRRPDLKQEFV
+1066 QYLQRPDLKQEFV
-1079 SQWQQDYNSIPKDMR
+1079 SQWQQNYNSIPKDMR
-1094 DDEDTKAEL
+1094 DDEETKAEL

-1127 ERAAVMCDGWLED
+1127 ERAAIMCDGWLED

-1170 YTGMYRQV
+1170 YTGMYKQV
-1178 LPEAG
+1178 LSEAG

-1203 TDKSKSS
+1203 TDKSKRQAEGCCSGEGIRPDSFEIHWVYSLETILKQTGRDLSIFSS
-1210 ERVTKSAG
+1210 WQQLMGIHNKY
-1218 KRDTG
+1218 KCFYL
-1223 GDEKKTSKVVPLI
+1223 PLH
-1236 PRRPPS
+1236 PTLP
-1242 TEVASTKQ
+1242 
-1250 KGFQDPDE
+1250 
-1258 KLLHDIYQ
+1258 
-1266 TALTAINNMVSAEA
+1266 
-1280 AQREA
+1280 
-1285 EESEEAQQQMDRER
+1285 
-1299 LQRMSQ
+1299 
-1305 ASAAAANSGKDK
+1305 
-1317 KKAGTRKKGP
+1317 
-1327 PSPAQEPSPPPPPE
+1327 
-1341 EDSEEVCR
+1341 
-1349 RAIRTKIRQ
+1349 
-1358 EYAAALDHEDS
+1358 DS
-1369 AVKVRVEL
+1369 AVKVRMEL

-1387 GLHRRAEQ
+1387 VLHRQAEQ

-1409 AEMNSIDQLADVV
+1409 SEMNSIDQLAEVV
-1422 RHHIESAAKLQSEL
+1422 RHHIESAVKLQSEL

-1446 GDIRVVV
+1446 GDMRVVV

-1462 PLELPIDSTLTIL
+1462 PLELPTDSTLTIL

-1481 HQLRKVAP
+1481 RQLCKVAP

-1516 DPWMHISETQL
+1516 DPWMHISESQL
-1527 MELVSMLTQDTE
+1527 VELVSMLTQNTE

-1553 WPTPTLPQLVQ
+1553 WPTPTLPQLLQ
-1564 VLARFNMA
+1564 VLARFKMA
-1572 DTGTTGSLTEEQYLQ
+1572 DAGATGSLTEEQYLK

-1592 PSERALPIP
+1592 PSERAVSIP

-1622 LFADPDCSPARVDY
+1622 LFSDPNCSPARVDY

-1649 VQGFVR
+1649 MQGFVR
-1655 ALSVLMG
+1655 ALSVVMG
-1662 HPLRHHSSS
+1662 QPLRHHSSS
-1671 KLLKS
+1671 RLLK
-1676 VPYMEEGLSESTEQE
+1676 EGLSESTELE

-1716 HGGARGACHNR
+1716 HGGAWGACHNR
-1727 FRPNWKS
+1727 FHPNWKS
-1734 PEEYKEDFVKVY
+1734 PDEYKEVQDRSFT
-1746 RELGYKVEDKI
+1746 LFCKI
-1757 PFSILSQHPVI
+1757 YIYIYIYEKPGPRSVCAVMTTPCH
-1768 QDLIEGSAQ
+1768 D
-1777 YQLIDI
+1777 
-1783 HQALQVQQSEGEP
+1783 SE
-1796 LSLAVS
+1796 

>member
-6 CRWLNVELRLSKYV
+6 CRWLNVELRLSKTV
-20 DPRSFSKDFANGY
+20 DPRSISKDFANGY
-33 LIGEVLHKYQLQEDF
+33 LIGEVLHKYQLQGDF

-76 SFDLSMAQAVMREQH
+76 SLDLSMAQAVMREQH

-101 FILLQKKKKAGL
+101 FILLQKKRRAGL

-127 CLHRVEND
+127 FLHRVEND

-170 SVMAHSVKEQ
+170 SVMAHFVEEQ
-180 KQQKVQEVMRLQDI
+180 RRQKVQEEMRLQDI

-206 IMTRI
+206 MMTRI
-211 QTAIIQIP
+211 QSAVIQLP
-219 KPPPKQTLKALEK
+219 KPPPNRTLKALEK
-232 QQQNRKIQ
+232 QQQNRKKQ

-261 AGGFGTSSLSAQQ
+261 AGGFGTSSL
-274 MSSFHTEAPRSHGS
+274 RYV
-288 QLQRP
+288 P
-293 EELARVNSEY
+293 EELAQANSEY
-303 IQKIRQRLEEDAA
+303 IQKIRQRLEEDAT
-316 ARQQREKRRRRV
+316 ARQQREKRRRHV

-423 HNRIAAERAQ
+423 HDRIATERAQ
-433 ARYRKHFDSCREMLE
+433 ARYRKHSDSCREILE

-476 KELLFCG
+476 KELMFCG

-529 WPEEGEAKPPPSNNN
+529 WPEEGETKPPPSNNN

-582 FSGKS
+582 FSGKT
-587 TCLTRIAQVHH
+587 TCLTRIAKVHH
-598 IHVLS
+598 IHILS

-608 QEALAAHQLGELGCE
+608 QEALAAHQLGKLGREVRKPIRTCIRNNKE
-623 STESGETLSTKD
+623 HP
-635 IDQMETDT
+635 
-643 EMEEESSQ
+643 SQ
-651 DSVEPLAQEPQQQ
+651 
-664 GAKKKP
+664 
-670 KARTALSVRAQHGAG
+670 LSVRAQHGAA

-699 LLVDIVVEAIR
+699 LLVDIAVEAIR

-731 LLEKALGGSDPG
+731 LLEKALGGSDTG

-749 NKRSILSVDSNA
+749 IKRSNLSVDSNA
-761 PMDPPPPSPVLDL
+761 PKEPPPPSPVLDL

-788 VAKQACKEESSGQA
+788 AAKQACEFHNEEESSGP
-802 GAGAGAGE
+802 AGAGE

-851 FSGKQSILVRLIAEM
+851 FSGKQSILMRLNAEM

-888 GEEVVLDSG
+888 
-897 KAPAVSPP
+897 
-905 LVQVA
+905 
-910 PVAAPAPTESTS
+910 
-922 TLTQEGLTP
+922 
-931 AVKRSRSKSNSRSP
+931 
-945 KGSQSNIEKN
+945 
-955 TSEGKDVHR
+955 
-964 KLSKSGS
+964 
-971 GGAGGRSRKLSIAS
+971 
-985 SFENSHGG
+985 
-993 KTSPTEPFAPTPGSA
+993 
-1008 HWVYVDEPLPKE
+1008 
-1020 IPEYLVPYWENVCN
+1020 EYLVPYWENVCN

-1079 SQWQQDYNSIPKDMR
+1079 SQWQQNYNSIPKDMR
-1094 DDEDTKAEL
+1094 DDEETKAEL

-1127 ERAAVMCDGWLED
+1127 ERAAIMCDGWLED

-1170 YTGMYRQV
+1170 YTGMYKQV
-1178 LPEAG
+1178 LSEAG

-1203 TDKSKSS
+1203 TDKSKRQAEGCCSGEGIRPDSS
-1210 ERVTKSAG
+1210 EIPRVYSLETILNQMEANSAG
-1218 KRDTG
+1218 
-1223 GDEKKTSKVVPLI
+1223 P
-1236 PRRPPS
+1236 
-1242 TEVASTKQ
+1242 
-1250 KGFQDPDE
+1250 
-1258 KLLHDIYQ
+1258 IY
-1266 TALTAINNMVSAEA
+1266 IC
-1280 AQREA
+1280 
-1285 EESEEAQQQMDRER
+1285 
-1299 LQRMSQ
+1299 
-1305 ASAAAANSGKDK
+1305 
-1317 KKAGTRKKGP
+1317 P
-1327 PSPAQEPSPPPPPE
+1327 PSPAQEPSPPPAPE
-1341 EDSEEVCR
+1341 EDSEEVCK
-1349 RAIRTKIRQ
+1349 RAIRNKIRQ
-1358 EYAAALDHEDS
+1358 EYAAALDHEGT
-1369 AVKVRVEL
+1369 KL
-1377 VKACALCMVR
+1377 QHWLQ
-1387 GLHRRAEQ
+1387 AEQ

-1409 AEMNSIDQLADVV
+1409 SEMNSIDQLAEVV

-1446 GDIRVVV
+1446 GDMRVVV
-1453 SPPPPPRPA
+1453 SPPNPPRPA
-1462 PLELPIDSTLTIL
+1462 PLELPTDSTLTIL

-1481 HQLRKVAP
+1481 RQLRKVAP

-1494 STDFWEILQELT
+1494 STDFWEILQEIT
-1506 SLNMGTNALP
+1506 SLNLGTNALP
-1516 DPWMHISETQL
+1516 DPWMHISESQL
-1527 MELVSMLTQDTE
+1527 VELVSMLTQNTE

-1553 WPTPTLPQLVQ
+1553 WPTPTLPQLLQ
-1564 VLARFNMA
+1564 VLARFKME
-1572 DTGTTGSLTEEQYLQ
+1572 DTGATGSLTEEQYLK

-1617 KFFFL
+1617 KVHIPAWCVRWVG
-1622 LFADPDCSPARVDY
+1622 FAVLR
-1636 VTMLLYFAAHPDP
+1636 LLYWFHCAR
-1649 VQGFVR
+1649 Q
-1655 ALSVLMG
+1655 
-1662 HPLRHHSSS
+1662 
-1671 KLLKS
+1671 S
-1676 VPYMEEGLSESTEQE
+1676 VPYMEEGLSESTELE
-1691 EEVETQGGP
+1691 EEVEPQGGP

-1716 HGGARGACHNR
+1716 HGGAWGACQNR
-1727 FRPNWKS
+1727 FHPNWKS
-1734 PEEYKEDFVKVY
+1734 PDEYKEDFVKVY

-1783 HQALQVQQSEGEP
+1783 HRALQVQQSEGEP
-1796 LSLAVS
+1796 LSLMVS

>member
-6 CRWLNVELRLSKYV
+6 CRWLNVELRLSKTV
-20 DPRSFSKDFANGY
+20 DPRSISKDFANGY
-33 LIGEVLHKYQLQEDF
+33 LIGEVLHKYQLQGDF

-76 SFDLSMAQAVMREQH
+76 SLDLSMAQAVMREQH

-101 FILLQKKKKAGL
+101 FILLQKKRRAGL

-127 CLHRVEND
+127 FLHRVEND

-170 SVMAHSVKEQ
+170 SVMAHFVEEQ
-180 KQQKVQEVMRLQDI
+180 RRQKVQEEMRLQDI

-206 IMTRI
+206 MMTRI
-211 QTAIIQIP
+211 QSAVIQLP
-219 KPPPKQTLKALEK
+219 KPPPNRTLKALEK
-232 QQQNRKIQ
+232 QQQNRKKQ
-240 EAQKVHMEIAQFEK
+240 EFEK

-261 AGGFGTSSLSAQQ
+261 A
-274 MSSFHTEAPRSHGS
+274 PRSHGY

-293 EELARVNSEY
+293 EELAQANSEY
-303 IQKIRQRLEEDAA
+303 IQKIRQRLEEDAT
-316 ARQQREKRRRRV
+316 ARQQREKRRRHV

-398 LEREAALARQ
+398 LEREAA
-408 ASLDHAEETRKEIEV
+408 SLDHAEETRKEIEV
-423 HNRIAAERAQ
+423 HDRIATERAQ
-433 ARYRKHFDSCREMLE
+433 ARYRKHSDSCREILE

-476 KELLFCG
+476 KELMFCG

-529 WPEEGEAKPPPSNNN
+529 WPEEGETKPPPSNNN

-582 FSGKS
+582 FSGKT
-587 TCLTRIAQVHH
+587 TCLTRIAKVHH
-598 IHVLS
+598 IHILS

-608 QEALAAHQLGELGCE
+608 QEALAAHQLGKLGREVRKPTCIRNNKE
-623 STESGETLSTKD
+623 HP
-635 IDQMETDT
+635 
-643 EMEEESSQ
+643 SQ
-651 DSVEPLAQEPQQQ
+651 
-664 GAKKKP
+664 
-670 KARTALSVRAQHGAG
+670 LSVRAQHGAA

-699 LLVDIVVEAIR
+699 LLVDIAVEAIR

-731 LLEKALGGSDPG
+731 LLEKALGGSDTG

-749 NKRSILSVDSNA
+749 IKRSNLSVDSNA
-761 PMDPPPPSPVLDL
+761 PKEPPPPSPVLDL

-788 VAKQACKEESSGQA
+788 AAKQACEFHTMV
-802 GAGAGAGE
+802 
-810 ESCAPAREH
+810 CANEY
-819 NVVIARDKSLEKRQ
+819 SLCYY
-833 IQHRITAFQDT
+833 HCRITAFQDT

-851 FSGKQSILVRLIAEM
+851 FSGKQSILMRLNAEM

-873 KVESILYQAMMQSEK
+873 KVESILYQAMI
-888 GEEVVLDSG
+888 
-897 KAPAVSPP
+897 
-905 LVQVA
+905 
-910 PVAAPAPTESTS
+910 T
-922 TLTQEGLTP
+922 
-931 AVKRSRSKSNSRSP
+931 
-945 KGSQSNIEKN
+945 
-955 TSEGKDVHR
+955 
-964 KLSKSGS
+964 
-971 GGAGGRSRKLSIAS
+971 LSIAS
-985 SFENSHGG
+985 SFENSHGVN
-993 KTSPTEPFAPTPGSA
+993 TSPTEPLAPTPGTT

-1079 SQWQQDYNSIPKDMR
+1079 SQWQQNYNSIPKDMR
-1094 DDEDTKAEL
+1094 DDEETKAEL

-1127 ERAAVMCDGWLED
+1127 ERAAIMCDGWLED

-1170 YTGMYRQV
+1170 YTGMYKQV
-1178 LPEAG
+1178 LSEAG

-1203 TDKSKSS
+1203 TDKSKRQAEGCCSGEGIRPDSS
-1210 ERVTKSAG
+1210 EIPRVYSLETILNQMEANSAG
-1218 KRDTG
+1218 
-1223 GDEKKTSKVVPLI
+1223 P
-1236 PRRPPS
+1236 
-1242 TEVASTKQ
+1242 
-1250 KGFQDPDE
+1250 
-1258 KLLHDIYQ
+1258 IY
-1266 TALTAINNMVSAEA
+1266 IC
-1280 AQREA
+1280 
-1285 EESEEAQQQMDRER
+1285 
-1299 LQRMSQ
+1299 
-1305 ASAAAANSGKDK
+1305 
-1317 KKAGTRKKGP
+1317 P
-1327 PSPAQEPSPPPPPE
+1327 PSPAQEPSPPPAPE
-1341 EDSEEVCR
+1341 EDSEEVCK
-1349 RAIRTKIRQ
+1349 RAIRNKIRQ

-1387 GLHRRAEQ
+1387 VLHRQAEQ

-1409 AEMNSIDQLADVV
+1409 SEMNSIDQLAEVV

-1446 GDIRVVV
+1446 GDMRVVV
-1453 SPPPPPRPA
+1453 SPPNPPRPA
-1462 PLELPIDSTLTIL
+1462 PLELPTDSTLTIL
-1475 QLEAFY
+1475 QLEDLSTDTLEI
-1481 HQLRKVAP
+1481 HPSTLCVP
-1489 TGVQC
+1489 SGVQC
-1494 STDFWEILQELT
+1494 STDFWEILQEIT
-1506 SLNMGTNALP
+1506 SLNLGTNLV
-1516 DPWMHISETQL
+1516 
-1527 MELVSMLTQDTE
+1527 ELVSMLTQNTE

-1553 WPTPTLPQLVQ
+1553 WPTPTLPQLLQ
-1564 VLARFNMA
+1564 VLARFKME
-1572 DTGTTGSLTEEQYLQ
+1572 DTGATGSLTEEQYLK

-1649 VQGFVR
+1649 TQGFVR
-1655 ALSVLMG
+1655 ALSVVMG
-1662 HPLRHHSSS
+1662 QPLRHQSSS
-1671 KLLKS
+1671 RLLKS
-1676 VPYMEEGLSESTEQE
+1676 TELE
-1691 EEVETQGGP
+1691 EEVEPQGGP

-1716 HGGARGACHNR
+1716 HGGAWGACQNR
-1727 FRPNWKS
+1727 FHPNWKS
-1734 PEEYKEDFVKVY
+1734 PDEYKEV
-1746 RELGYKVEDKI
+1746 
-1757 PFSILSQHPVI
+1757 
-1768 QDLIEGSAQ
+1768 QDRSF
-1777 YQLIDI
+1777 
-1783 HQALQVQQSEGEP
+1783 H
-1796 LSLAVS
+1796 SLL